1 MANKEAKIDYK
12 HWVGAVPKVDSW
24 YKNFNFVLVE
34 SMKDLENIFKDKK
47 DYYMAFDTETTGLNF
62 EEIDLVGYSFCLDG
76 KTAYYVPVYHF
87 QYEGNLGEESVKFI
101 YERMCE
107 AKKVFMYNMRY
118 DARIMEYYGYKE
130 NKEDL
135 DKRRWMYAKFDMSKV
150 DYYDVS
156 VPVWLADTNQ
166 KYPSLKWSSL
176 HFLGIE
182 QLHFDEVIENA
193 GSFFY
198 LNPSENQDTVFYAAA
213 DALCTFL
220 LATATVK
227 YFSEG
232 KYSAKFD
239 NMMLYPLLHYEN
251 EKIWLDGEVLK
262 NLYRVAT
269 ERVDKMERDV
279 YAMIGGQINLNSPVQ
294 VAQAFER
301 LGIDTG
307 ERTSKGTMSV
317 GIKILADLPKEYV
330 EKFPALKSYINYK
343 KTAKLLS
350 SYIKPLMKEYES
362 RGYCRFAYKTTEV
375 PCLTE
380 DNYVYIKGKGLISI
394 KDVEVNDLIWTQYG
408 YKKVLWN
415 NKKWSDEIYRL
426 TLKNGTQLIGTGH
439 HPVLLNTSNN
449 LSDLSLCWSGISST
463 NVGDTVVCNS
473 HSIENED
480 TLISLPNYVCEG
492 RKEVT
497 IPKVMGKKFARL
509 VGFLDGD
516 GCLLSDRVKL
526 AFNTRE
532 TEIIEYY
539 ISLMSEVFN
548 IESGKLYHS
557 SNSNSSDCCFF
568 STDIVRFLKSIN
580 VRQKLSDTVSEYIK
594 NSSYDIWVE
603 YLCGLFDS
611 DGCLLKSRDLFVPSV
626 KGIKSGMIKDV
637 HQMLLFLGINSSLH
651 TRPSS
656 EGNKTQ
662 YEIRVT
668 GDRGR
673 GYFRDIIG
681 KNLVHN
687 MRRDRAINNKV
698 SAFYDIHVN
707 SVASVE
713 KCLNV
718 GDYVYDIEVE
728 DVHEYIANGIVT
740 HNTGRLACGKDGKN
754 SFFSPINAQCVVGSS
769 ELFTDRGVKTI
780 KDISVGDNVWDGES
794 FRKVLNTYNNGIQD
808 VYKVTLSDGK
818 TLVCTDK
825 HQLYSSVV
833 FSAFRELKDLNV
845 GDSVAININSVDIG
859 FSNNNLN
866 TRNSLNFDNV
876 VGWVKIKSIEY
887 VGKEEVYD
895 IHVDVTHRYCVNGFI
910 THNSLPKPHVKME
923 DVFDLGDRNLFSKK
937 DNIIMGYKFVYSSYD
952 EEGKHIIPEDPTYIG
967 WVEGMDDDL
976 NLRMAISPKML
987 EDSSDDE
994 FLYSSFDYSAE
1005 ELRIAANLSREPN
1018 WVDAFVHGDDIHKR
1032 CYSLD
1037 TEFLTRDGW
1046 KTYEHIGIDTEIA
1059 QYNEDTKELEFVKAG
1074 HAYFNETDTMYH
1086 FVGNNT
1092 DLLVTPNH
1100 RMYDKGRDN
1109 WYVKRAD
1116 ELYKKRYYHTICS
1129 PISDKVLRDSDTV
1142 IDSGNIDIKSTYH
1155 KDGFSISV
1163 DDFVELLGYVITD
1176 GGTCLRACGT
1186 KTVYFS
1192 QSEVKSDVLAR
1203 MQDLNRRI
1211 GGLFKEE
1218 VDYCKGKETTICGR
1232 TSILNGNFHR
1242 FSLTSSTLFDT
1253 VIEYIGGNLKKDRV
1267 LSSKMLQF
1275 SDRLLIKFL
1284 DAMYDGDGLHDNRGG
1299 RENSRSLLVQ
1309 SKKLVEQLQL
1319 ILINIGYSTYVKDVS
1334 SRYSAN
1340 MYRLYYVRGK
1350 RVVRGSNKYT
1360 NVIKYDRPVKS
1371 VCFAVPS
1378 TLLFVRRNGKTSVCG
1393 NTAVAIWGEEHYNRD
1408 YRKMAKYANFSIL
1421 YGASSHSLYADSRYG
1436 FKSLQEAEDFY
1447 DKYKKALPTLFQ
1459 WQDRIIASAK
1469 RKGML
1474 QTFFG
1479 RPRRLRSYYENRQI
1493 GFANRSA
1500 GNTSVQGVAGDIL
1513 KMVMIKLWKVVFNN
1527 EEFKNDVSWRVAIHD
1542 EIGYTIR
1549 ATKLMRALKVIKETQ
1564 SVKLPEWPVEII
1576 TDPSV
1581 GWSMG
1586 RVYDFHM
1593 VEDDSELG
1601 YHFEPDLA

>member
-1 MANKEAKIDYK
+1 MANEKAKGDYK
-12 HWVGAVPKVDSW
+12 HWVGAVPKIENW

-34 SMKDLENIFKDKK
+34 SMEDLESIFKDKK
-47 DYYMAFDTETTGLNF
+47 DYYMAFDTETTGLDF

-130 NKEDL
+130 NKADL
-135 DKRRWMYAKFDMSKV
+135 DKRRWMYAKFDMSNV

-198 LNPSENQDTVFYAAA
+198 LNPSENEDTVFYAAA

-227 YFSEG
+227 YFTEA
-232 KYSAKFD
+232 KHSAKFD
-239 NMMLYPLLHYEN
+239 NLMLYPLLHYEN
-251 EKIWLDGEVLK
+251 EKIWLDGDVLK
-262 NLYRVAT
+262 NLYITAT
-269 ERVDKMERDV
+269 DRVDKMERDV

-343 KTAKLLS
+343 KTAKLIS
-350 SYIKPLMKEYES
+350 SYIKPLLKEYER

-375 PCLTE
+375 P
-380 DNYVYIKGKGLISI
+380 
-394 KDVEVNDLIWTQYG
+394 
-408 YKKVLWN
+408 
-415 NKKWSDEIYRL
+415 
-426 TLKNGTQLIGTGH
+426 
-439 HPVLLNTSNN
+439 
-449 LSDLSLCWSGISST
+449 
-463 NVGDTVVCNS
+463 
-473 HSIENED
+473 
-480 TLISLPNYVCEG
+480 
-492 RKEVT
+492 
-497 IPKVMGKKFARL
+497 
-509 VGFLDGD
+509 
-516 GCLLSDRVKL
+516 
-526 AFNTRE
+526 
-532 TEIIEYY
+532 
-539 ISLMSEVFN
+539 
-548 IESGKLYHS
+548 
-557 SNSNSSDCCFF
+557 
-568 STDIVRFLKSIN
+568 
-580 VRQKLSDTVSEYIK
+580 
-594 NSSYDIWVE
+594 
-603 YLCGLFDS
+603 
-611 DGCLLKSRDLFVPSV
+611 
-626 KGIKSGMIKDV
+626 
-637 HQMLLFLGINSSLH
+637 
-651 TRPSS
+651 
-656 EGNKTQ
+656 
-662 YEIRVT
+662 
-668 GDRGR
+668 
-673 GYFRDIIG
+673 
-681 KNLVHN
+681 
-687 MRRDRAINNKV
+687 
-698 SAFYDIHVN
+698 
-707 SVASVE
+707 
-713 KCLNV
+713 
-718 GDYVYDIEVE
+718 
-728 DVHEYIANGIVT
+728 
-740 HNTGRLACGKDGKN
+740 TGRLACGKDGKN
-754 SFFSPINAQCVVGSS
+754 SFFSGINAQ
-769 ELFTDRGVKTI
+769 
-780 KDISVGDNVWDGES
+780 
-794 FRKVLNTYNNGIQD
+794 
-808 VYKVTLSDGK
+808 
-818 TLVCTDK
+818 
-825 HQLYSSVV
+825 
-833 FSAFRELKDLNV
+833 
-845 GDSVAININSVDIG
+845 
-859 FSNNNLN
+859 
-866 TRNSLNFDNV
+866 
-876 VGWVKIKSIEY
+876 
-887 VGKEEVYD
+887 
-895 IHVDVTHRYCVNGFI
+895 
-910 THNSLPKPHVKME
+910 SLPKPHVKME

-952 EEGKHIIPEDPTYIG
+952 EGGKHIVPDDPTYIG

-976 NLRMAISPKML
+976 NIRMAISPKML
-987 EDSSDDE
+987 EDSGDDE
-994 FLYSSFDYSAE
+994 FLYTSFDYAAE

-1109 WYVKRAD
+1109 WYIKRAD
-1116 ELYKKRYYHTICS
+1116 ELYKKHSYRTICS
-1129 PISDKVLRDSDTV
+1129 PVSTKVFRNSEDIVYSGV
-1142 IDSGNIDIKSTYH
+1142 IHIGSTYH
-1155 KDGFSISV
+1155 KEGYDIPV

-1176 GGTCLRACGT
+1176 GGTCLRSNGS

-1192 QSEVKSDVLAR
+1192 QSEAKSDVLSKMQKLNAR
-1203 MQDLNRRI
+1203 LGN
-1211 GGLFKEE
+1211 LFDEK
-1218 VDYCKGKETTICGR
+1218 VTICKGKEINICGK
-1232 TSILNGNFHR
+1232 TSTLNGDFHV
-1242 FSLTSSTLFDT
+1242 FSVTSSSLFDT
-1253 VIEYIGGNLKKDRV
+1253 IVNYIGGNLKKDRV
-1267 LSSKMLQF
+1267 LSDKMLHF
-1275 SDRLLIKFL
+1275 SDRLLEKFFL
-1284 DAMYDGDGLHDNRGG
+1284 AMYDGDGLHDNRKG
-1299 RENSRSLLVQ
+1299 RENSKTILVQ

-1319 ILINIGYSTYVKDVS
+1319 ILINLGYSTNIKDVS
-1334 SRYSAN
+1334 HRYNVS
-1340 MYRLYYVRGK
+1340 LYKLNCVSGK
-1350 RVVRGSNKYT
+1350 RDVRGSNKNT
-1360 NVIKYDRPVKS
+1360 KIIKYDEPVKS

-1447 DKYKKALPTLFQ
+1447 NKYKKALPTLFQ
-1459 WQDRIIASAK
+1459 WQDRLIYSAR

-1479 RPRRLRSYYENRQI
+1479 RPRRLRSYYENKQI

-1513 KMVMIKLWKVVFNN
+1513 KMVMIKLWRALFNN
-1527 EEFKNDVSWRVAIHD
+1527 EEFKNDVAWRVAIHD

-1549 ATKLMRALKVIKETQ
+1549 ATKLMRILKIIKETQ

>member
-34 SMKDLENIFKDKK
+34 SMEDLENIFKDKK

-130 NKEDL
+130 NKADL
-135 DKRRWMYAKFDMSKV
+135 DKRRWMYVKFDMSKV

-239 NMMLYPLLHYEN
+239 NTMLYPLLHYEN
-251 EKIWLDGEVLK
+251 EKIWLDGDVLK

-350 SYIKPLMKEYES
+350 SYIKPLMKEYEN

-375 PCLTE
+375 P
-380 DNYVYIKGKGLISI
+380 
-394 KDVEVNDLIWTQYG
+394 
-408 YKKVLWN
+408 
-415 NKKWSDEIYRL
+415 
-426 TLKNGTQLIGTGH
+426 
-439 HPVLLNTSNN
+439 
-449 LSDLSLCWSGISST
+449 
-463 NVGDTVVCNS
+463 
-473 HSIENED
+473 
-480 TLISLPNYVCEG
+480 
-492 RKEVT
+492 
-497 IPKVMGKKFARL
+497 
-509 VGFLDGD
+509 
-516 GCLLSDRVKL
+516 
-526 AFNTRE
+526 
-532 TEIIEYY
+532 
-539 ISLMSEVFN
+539 
-548 IESGKLYHS
+548 
-557 SNSNSSDCCFF
+557 
-568 STDIVRFLKSIN
+568 
-580 VRQKLSDTVSEYIK
+580 
-594 NSSYDIWVE
+594 
-603 YLCGLFDS
+603 
-611 DGCLLKSRDLFVPSV
+611 
-626 KGIKSGMIKDV
+626 
-637 HQMLLFLGINSSLH
+637 
-651 TRPSS
+651 
-656 EGNKTQ
+656 
-662 YEIRVT
+662 
-668 GDRGR
+668 
-673 GYFRDIIG
+673 
-681 KNLVHN
+681 
-687 MRRDRAINNKV
+687 
-698 SAFYDIHVN
+698 
-707 SVASVE
+707 
-713 KCLNV
+713 
-718 GDYVYDIEVE
+718 
-728 DVHEYIANGIVT
+728 
-740 HNTGRLACGKDGKN
+740 TGRLACGKDGKN
-754 SFFSPINAQCVVGSS
+754 SFFSPINAQ
-769 ELFTDRGVKTI
+769 
-780 KDISVGDNVWDGES
+780 
-794 FRKVLNTYNNGIQD
+794 
-808 VYKVTLSDGK
+808 
-818 TLVCTDK
+818 
-825 HQLYSSVV
+825 
-833 FSAFRELKDLNV
+833 
-845 GDSVAININSVDIG
+845 
-859 FSNNNLN
+859 
-866 TRNSLNFDNV
+866 
-876 VGWVKIKSIEY
+876 
-887 VGKEEVYD
+887 
-895 IHVDVTHRYCVNGFI
+895 
-910 THNSLPKPHVKME
+910 SLPKPHVKME

-987 EDSSDDE
+987 EDSGDDE

-1018 WVDAFVHGDDIHKR
+1018 WVEAFVNGDDIHFR
-1032 CYSLD
+1032 
-1037 TEFLTRDGW
+1037 T
-1046 KTYEHIGIDTEIA
+1046 
-1059 QYNEDTKELEFVKAG
+1059 
-1074 HAYFNETDTMYH
+1074 
-1086 FVGNNT
+1086 
-1092 DLLVTPNH
+1092 
-1100 RMYDKGRDN
+1100 
-1109 WYVKRAD
+1109 
-1116 ELYKKRYYHTICS
+1116 
-1129 PISDKVLRDSDTV
+1129 
-1142 IDSGNIDIKSTYH
+1142 
-1155 KDGFSISV
+1155 
-1163 DDFVELLGYVITD
+1163 
-1176 GGTCLRACGT
+1176 AC
-1186 KTVYFS
+1186 
-1192 QSEVKSDVLAR
+1192 
-1203 MQDLNRRI
+1203 
-1211 GGLFKEE
+1211 
-1218 VDYCKGKETTICGR
+1218 
-1232 TSILNGNFHR
+1232 
-1242 FSLTSSTLFDT
+1242 
-1253 VIEYIGGNLKKDRV
+1253 
-1267 LSSKMLQF
+1267 
-1275 SDRLLIKFL
+1275 
-1284 DAMYDGDGLHDNRGG
+1284 
-1299 RENSRSLLVQ
+1299 
-1309 SKKLVEQLQL
+1309 
-1319 ILINIGYSTYVKDVS
+1319 
-1334 SRYSAN
+1334 
-1340 MYRLYYVRGK
+1340 
-1350 RVVRGSNKYT
+1350 
-1360 NVIKYDRPVKS
+1360 
-1371 VCFAVPS
+1371 
-1378 TLLFVRRNGKTSVCG
+1378 
-1393 NTAVAIWGEEHYNRD
+1393 AIWGEENYNRD

-1447 DKYKKALPTLFQ
+1447 NKYKKALPTLFQ

>member
-1 MANKEAKIDYK
+1 MANEKAKSDYK
-12 HWVGAVPKVDSW
+12 HWVGAVPKIENW

-34 SMKDLENIFKDKK
+34 SMEDLESIFKDKK
-47 DYYMAFDTETTGLNF
+47 DYYMAFDTETTGLDF

-87 QYEGNLGEESVKFI
+87 QYGGNLGEESVKFI

-130 NKEDL
+130 NKADL

-227 YFSEG
+227 YFTEA
-232 KYSAKFD
+232 KHSAKFD
-239 NMMLYPLLHYEN
+239 NLMLYPLLHYEN
-251 EKIWLDGEVLK
+251 ERIWLDGYVLK
-262 NLYRVAT
+262 NLYIIAT
-269 ERVDKMERDV
+269 DRVDKMERDV

-343 KTAKLLS
+343 KTAKLIS
-350 SYIKPLMKEYES
+350 SYIKPLLKEYER

-375 PCLTE
+375 P
-380 DNYVYIKGKGLISI
+380 
-394 KDVEVNDLIWTQYG
+394 
-408 YKKVLWN
+408 
-415 NKKWSDEIYRL
+415 
-426 TLKNGTQLIGTGH
+426 
-439 HPVLLNTSNN
+439 
-449 LSDLSLCWSGISST
+449 
-463 NVGDTVVCNS
+463 
-473 HSIENED
+473 
-480 TLISLPNYVCEG
+480 
-492 RKEVT
+492 
-497 IPKVMGKKFARL
+497 
-509 VGFLDGD
+509 
-516 GCLLSDRVKL
+516 
-526 AFNTRE
+526 
-532 TEIIEYY
+532 
-539 ISLMSEVFN
+539 
-548 IESGKLYHS
+548 
-557 SNSNSSDCCFF
+557 
-568 STDIVRFLKSIN
+568 
-580 VRQKLSDTVSEYIK
+580 
-594 NSSYDIWVE
+594 
-603 YLCGLFDS
+603 
-611 DGCLLKSRDLFVPSV
+611 
-626 KGIKSGMIKDV
+626 
-637 HQMLLFLGINSSLH
+637 
-651 TRPSS
+651 
-656 EGNKTQ
+656 
-662 YEIRVT
+662 
-668 GDRGR
+668 
-673 GYFRDIIG
+673 
-681 KNLVHN
+681 
-687 MRRDRAINNKV
+687 
-698 SAFYDIHVN
+698 
-707 SVASVE
+707 
-713 KCLNV
+713 
-718 GDYVYDIEVE
+718 
-728 DVHEYIANGIVT
+728 
-740 HNTGRLACGKDGKN
+740 TGRLACGKDGKN
-754 SFFSPINAQCVVGSS
+754 SFFSPINAQ
-769 ELFTDRGVKTI
+769 
-780 KDISVGDNVWDGES
+780 
-794 FRKVLNTYNNGIQD
+794 
-808 VYKVTLSDGK
+808 
-818 TLVCTDK
+818 
-825 HQLYSSVV
+825 
-833 FSAFRELKDLNV
+833 
-845 GDSVAININSVDIG
+845 
-859 FSNNNLN
+859 
-866 TRNSLNFDNV
+866 
-876 VGWVKIKSIEY
+876 
-887 VGKEEVYD
+887 
-895 IHVDVTHRYCVNGFI
+895 
-910 THNSLPKPHVKME
+910 SLPKPHVKME

-952 EEGKHIIPEDPTYIG
+952 EDGKHIIPDDPTYIG

-976 NLRMAISPKML
+976 NIRMAISPKML
-987 EDSSDDE
+987 EDSGDDE
-994 FLYSSFDYSAE
+994 FLYTSFDYAAE

-1129 PISDKVLRDSDTV
+1129 PISNKVLRDSDIV
-1142 IDSGNIDIKSTYH
+1142 IDRGNIDIKSTYH

-1176 GGTCLRACGT
+1176 GGTCLRSCGT

-1192 QSEVKSDVLAR
+1192 QSEVKADVLAR
-1203 MQDLNRRI
+1203 MQDLNRRL

-1218 VDYCKGKETTICGR
+1218 IDYCKGKETTICGR
-1232 TSILNGNFHR
+1232 VSILNGNFHR
-1242 FSLTSSTLFDT
+1242 FSLTSSALFD
-1253 VIEYIGGNLKKDRV
+1253 VVVEYIGGNLNKDRV
-1267 LSSKMLQF
+1267 LSNKMLQF

-1299 RENSRSLLVQ
+1299 RENSRTLLVQ

-1319 ILINIGYSTYVKDVS
+1319 ILINIGYSTNIRDVSDRYSTNLYKLNYVKD
-1334 SRYSAN
+1334 
-1340 MYRLYYVRGK
+1340 K
-1350 RVVRGSNKYT
+1350 RVVRGSNRKT
-1360 NVIKYDRPVKS
+1360 EIIKYDEPVKS

-1447 DKYKKALPTLFQ
+1447 NKYKKALPTLFQ
-1459 WQDRIIASAK
+1459 WQDRLIYSAR

-1479 RPRRLRSYYENRQI
+1479 RPRRLRSYYENKQI

-1513 KMVMIKLWKVVFNN
+1513 KMVMIKLWRALFNN
-1527 EEFKNDVSWRVAIHD
+1527 EEFKNDVAWRVAIHD

-1549 ATKLMRALKVIKETQ
+1549 ATKLMRILKIIKETQ
-1564 SVKLPEWPVEII
+1564 SVKLPEWSVEII

>member
-1 MANKEAKIDYK
+1 MANKEAKMDYK

-34 SMKDLENIFKDKK
+34 SMEDLENIFKDKK
-47 DYYMAFDTETTGLNF
+47 DYYLAFDTETTGLNF

-130 NKEDL
+130 NKADL
-135 DKRRWMYAKFDMSKV
+135 DKRRWMYVKFDMSKV

-239 NMMLYPLLHYEN
+239 NLMLYPLLHYEN
-251 EKIWLDGEVLK
+251 EKIWLDGDVLK

-394 KDVEVNDLIWTQYG
+394 KDVEVDDLIWTQYG

-449 LSDLSLCWSGISST
+449 LSDLSLFWSGISST
-463 NVGDTVVCNS
+463 TVGDTVVCNS

-480 TLISLPNYVCEG
+480 TLISIPNYVCEG

-497 IPKVMGKKFARL
+497 IPKVMDKKLARL
-509 VGFLDGD
+509 IGFLDGD

-526 AFNTRE
+526 AFNTKE

-568 STDIVRFLKSIN
+568 STDIVRFLKFIN

-611 DGCLLKSRDLFVPSV
+611 DGCLLKSKDLFVPSV

-656 EGNKTQ
+656 EGNKKQ

-728 DVHEYIANGIVT
+728 EVHEYIANGIVT

-794 FRKVLNTYNNGIQD
+794 FRKVINTYNNGIQD
-808 VYKVTLSDGK
+808 VYKVTLCDGK
-818 TLVCTDK
+818 TLICTDK

-866 TRNSLNFDNV
+866 TRNSLDFDNV

-987 EDSSDDE
+987 EDSGDDE
-994 FLYSSFDYSAE
+994 FLYSSFDYAAE

-1018 WVDAFVHGDDIHKR
+1018 WVKAFTSGNDIHK
-1032 CYSLD
+1032 
-1037 TEFLTRDGW
+1037 
-1046 KTYEHIGIDTEIA
+1046 
-1059 QYNEDTKELEFVKAG
+1059 
-1074 HAYFNETDTMYH
+1074 
-1086 FVGNNT
+1086 
-1092 DLLVTPNH
+1092 
-1100 RMYDKGRDN
+1100 
-1109 WYVKRAD
+1109 
-1116 ELYKKRYYHTICS
+1116 
-1129 PISDKVLRDSDTV
+1129 
-1142 IDSGNIDIKSTYH
+1142 ST
-1155 KDGFSISV
+1155 
-1163 DDFVELLGYVITD
+1163 
-1176 GGTCLRACGT
+1176 AC
-1186 KTVYFS
+1186 
-1192 QSEVKSDVLAR
+1192 
-1203 MQDLNRRI
+1203 
-1211 GGLFKEE
+1211 
-1218 VDYCKGKETTICGR
+1218 
-1232 TSILNGNFHR
+1232 
-1242 FSLTSSTLFDT
+1242 
-1253 VIEYIGGNLKKDRV
+1253 
-1267 LSSKMLQF
+1267 
-1275 SDRLLIKFL
+1275 
-1284 DAMYDGDGLHDNRGG
+1284 
-1299 RENSRSLLVQ
+1299 
-1309 SKKLVEQLQL
+1309 
-1319 ILINIGYSTYVKDVS
+1319 
-1334 SRYSAN
+1334 
-1340 MYRLYYVRGK
+1340 
-1350 RVVRGSNKYT
+1350 
-1360 NVIKYDRPVKS
+1360 
-1371 VCFAVPS
+1371 
-1378 TLLFVRRNGKTSVCG
+1378 
-1393 NTAVAIWGEEHYNRD
+1393 AIWGEEHYNRD

-1549 ATKLMRALKVIKETQ
+1549 ATKLMKALKVIKETQ

-1601 YHFEPDLA
+1601 CHFEPDLA

>member
-1 MANKEAKIDYK
+1 MR
-12 HWVGAVPKVDSW
+12 GCQ
-24 YKNFNFVLVE
+24 
-34 SMKDLENIFKDKK
+34 
-47 DYYMAFDTETTGLNF
+47 TETTGLNF

-130 NKEDL
+130 NKDDL
-135 DKRRWMYAKFDMSKV
+135 DKRRWMYVKFDMSKV

-239 NMMLYPLLHYEN
+239 NMMLYPLMHYEN
-251 EKIWLDGEVLK
+251 EKIWLDGDVLK
-262 NLYRVAT
+262 NLYITAT

-317 GIKILADLPKEYV
+317 GIKILADLPKEYI

-375 PCLTE
+375 P
-380 DNYVYIKGKGLISI
+380 
-394 KDVEVNDLIWTQYG
+394 
-408 YKKVLWN
+408 
-415 NKKWSDEIYRL
+415 
-426 TLKNGTQLIGTGH
+426 
-439 HPVLLNTSNN
+439 
-449 LSDLSLCWSGISST
+449 
-463 NVGDTVVCNS
+463 
-473 HSIENED
+473 
-480 TLISLPNYVCEG
+480 
-492 RKEVT
+492 
-497 IPKVMGKKFARL
+497 
-509 VGFLDGD
+509 
-516 GCLLSDRVKL
+516 
-526 AFNTRE
+526 
-532 TEIIEYY
+532 
-539 ISLMSEVFN
+539 
-548 IESGKLYHS
+548 
-557 SNSNSSDCCFF
+557 
-568 STDIVRFLKSIN
+568 
-580 VRQKLSDTVSEYIK
+580 
-594 NSSYDIWVE
+594 
-603 YLCGLFDS
+603 
-611 DGCLLKSRDLFVPSV
+611 
-626 KGIKSGMIKDV
+626 
-637 HQMLLFLGINSSLH
+637 
-651 TRPSS
+651 
-656 EGNKTQ
+656 
-662 YEIRVT
+662 
-668 GDRGR
+668 
-673 GYFRDIIG
+673 
-681 KNLVHN
+681 
-687 MRRDRAINNKV
+687 
-698 SAFYDIHVN
+698 
-707 SVASVE
+707 
-713 KCLNV
+713 
-718 GDYVYDIEVE
+718 
-728 DVHEYIANGIVT
+728 
-740 HNTGRLACGKDGKN
+740 TGRLACGKDGKN

-780 KDISVGDNVWDGES
+780 KDILVGDNVWDGES

-808 VYKVTLSDGK
+808 VYKVTLCDGK
-818 TLVCTDK
+818 TLICTDK

-866 TRNSLNFDNV
+866 TRNSLDFDNV

-887 VGKEEVYD
+887 IGKEEVYD

-952 EEGKHIIPEDPTYIG
+952 EEGKHIVPEDSTYIG

-987 EDSSDDE
+987 EGSGDDE
-994 FLYSSFDYSAE
+994 FLYCSFDYAAE

-1116 ELYKKRYYHTICS
+1116 DLYKKRYYHTICS
-1129 PISDKVLRDSDTV
+1129 PISTKVLRDSDTI
-1142 IDSGNIDIKSTYH
+1142 IDSGSVDIKSTYH
-1155 KDGFSISV
+1155 KDGFSIPV

-1176 GGTCLRACGT
+1176 GGTCLRSCGT

-1192 QSEVKSDVLAR
+1192 QSEVKVDVLAR

-1218 VDYCKGKETTICGR
+1218 IDYCKGKETTICGR

-1242 FSLTSSTLFDT
+1242 FSLTSSALFDT
-1253 VIEYIGGNLKKDRV
+1253 VIEYIGGNLKRDRV

-1275 SDRLLIKFL
+1275 SDRLLLKFL
-1284 DAMYDGDGLHDNRGG
+1284 DAMYDGDGLHDNREG
-1299 RENSRSLLVQ
+1299 RENSRTLLVQ

-1319 ILINIGYSTYVKDVS
+1319 ILINMGYSTNIRDVSDRYSTNLYKLNYVKD
-1334 SRYSAN
+1334 
-1340 MYRLYYVRGK
+1340 M

-1360 NVIKYDRPVKS
+1360 EIVKYDKPVKS

-1378 TLLFVRRNGKTSVCG
+1378 TLLFVRRDGKTSVCG

-1447 DKYKKALPTLFQ
+1447 NKYKKALPTLFQ

-1513 KMVMIKLWKVVFNN
+1513 KMVMIKLWKAVFNN

>member
-1 MANKEAKIDYK
+1 MANEKAKSDYK
-12 HWVGAVPKVDSW
+12 HWVGAVPKIENW

-34 SMKDLENIFKDKK
+34 SMEDLESIFKDKK
-47 DYYMAFDTETTGLNF
+47 DYYMAFDTETTGLDF

-130 NKEDL
+130 NKAGL
-135 DKRRWMYAKFDMSKV
+135 DKRRWMYAKFDMSSV

-198 LNPSENQDTVFYAAA
+198 LNPSENEDTVFYAAA

-227 YFSEG
+227 YFTEA
-232 KYSAKFD
+232 KHSAKFD
-239 NMMLYPLLHYEN
+239 NLMLYPLLHYEN
-251 EKIWLDGEVLK
+251 ERIWLDGDVLK
-262 NLYRVAT
+262 NLYIIAT
-269 ERVDKMERDV
+269 DRVDRMERDV

-343 KTAKLLS
+343 KTAKLIS
-350 SYIKPLMKEYES
+350 SYIKPLLKEYER

-375 PCLTE
+375 P
-380 DNYVYIKGKGLISI
+380 
-394 KDVEVNDLIWTQYG
+394 
-408 YKKVLWN
+408 
-415 NKKWSDEIYRL
+415 
-426 TLKNGTQLIGTGH
+426 
-439 HPVLLNTSNN
+439 
-449 LSDLSLCWSGISST
+449 
-463 NVGDTVVCNS
+463 
-473 HSIENED
+473 
-480 TLISLPNYVCEG
+480 
-492 RKEVT
+492 
-497 IPKVMGKKFARL
+497 
-509 VGFLDGD
+509 
-516 GCLLSDRVKL
+516 
-526 AFNTRE
+526 
-532 TEIIEYY
+532 
-539 ISLMSEVFN
+539 
-548 IESGKLYHS
+548 
-557 SNSNSSDCCFF
+557 
-568 STDIVRFLKSIN
+568 
-580 VRQKLSDTVSEYIK
+580 
-594 NSSYDIWVE
+594 
-603 YLCGLFDS
+603 
-611 DGCLLKSRDLFVPSV
+611 
-626 KGIKSGMIKDV
+626 
-637 HQMLLFLGINSSLH
+637 
-651 TRPSS
+651 
-656 EGNKTQ
+656 
-662 YEIRVT
+662 
-668 GDRGR
+668 
-673 GYFRDIIG
+673 
-681 KNLVHN
+681 
-687 MRRDRAINNKV
+687 
-698 SAFYDIHVN
+698 
-707 SVASVE
+707 
-713 KCLNV
+713 
-718 GDYVYDIEVE
+718 
-728 DVHEYIANGIVT
+728 
-740 HNTGRLACGKDGKN
+740 TGRLACGKDGKN
-754 SFFSPINAQCVVGSS
+754 SFFSPINAQ
-769 ELFTDRGVKTI
+769 
-780 KDISVGDNVWDGES
+780 
-794 FRKVLNTYNNGIQD
+794 
-808 VYKVTLSDGK
+808 
-818 TLVCTDK
+818 
-825 HQLYSSVV
+825 
-833 FSAFRELKDLNV
+833 
-845 GDSVAININSVDIG
+845 
-859 FSNNNLN
+859 
-866 TRNSLNFDNV
+866 
-876 VGWVKIKSIEY
+876 
-887 VGKEEVYD
+887 
-895 IHVDVTHRYCVNGFI
+895 
-910 THNSLPKPHVKME
+910 SLPKPHVKME

-952 EEGKHIIPEDPTYIG
+952 EEGKHIIPDDPTYIG

-976 NLRMAISPKML
+976 NIRMAISPKML
-987 EDSSDDE
+987 VDSGDDE
-994 FLYSSFDYSAE
+994 FLYCSFDYAAE

-1100 RMYDKGRDN
+1100 RMYDRGRDN
-1109 WYVKRAD
+1109 WYIKRAD
-1116 ELYKKRYYHTICS
+1116 ELYKKHSYRTICS
-1129 PISDKVLRDSDTV
+1129 PVSTKVFRISDDIV
-1142 IDSGNIDIKSTYH
+1142 DSGVIHIGSTYH
-1155 KDGFSISV
+1155 KEGYDISV

-1176 GGTCLRACGT
+1176 GGTCLRSNGS

-1192 QSEVKSDVLAR
+1192 QSEVKSDVLSKMQKLNAR
-1203 MQDLNRRI
+1203 LGN
-1211 GGLFKEE
+1211 LFDEK
-1218 VDYCKGKETTICGR
+1218 VTICKGKEINICGK
-1232 TSILNGNFHR
+1232 TSTLNGDFHV
-1242 FSLTSSTLFDT
+1242 FSVTSSSLFDT
-1253 VIEYIGGNLKKDRV
+1253 IVSYIGGNLKKDRV
-1267 LSSKMLQF
+1267 LSDKMLHF
-1275 SDRLLIKFL
+1275 SDRLLEKFFL
-1284 DAMYDGDGLHDNRGG
+1284 AMYDGDGLHDNREG
-1299 RENSRSLLVQ
+1299 RENSKTILVQ

-1319 ILINIGYSTYVKDVS
+1319 ILINLGYSTNIKDVS
-1334 SRYSAN
+1334 HRYNVS
-1340 MYRLYYVRGK
+1340 LYKLNCVSGK
-1350 RVVRGSNKYT
+1350 RDVRGSNKNT
-1360 NVIKYDRPVKS
+1360 KIIKYDEPVKS

-1447 DKYKKALPTLFQ
+1447 NKYKKALPTLFQ
-1459 WQDRIIASAK
+1459 WQDRLIYSAR

-1479 RPRRLRSYYENRQI
+1479 RPRRLRSYYENKQI

-1513 KMVMIKLWKVVFNN
+1513 KMVMIKLWRALFNN
-1527 EEFKNDVSWRVAIHD
+1527 EEFKNDVAWRVAIHD

-1549 ATKLMRALKVIKETQ
+1549 ATKLMRILKIIKETQ

>member
-1 MANKEAKIDYK
+1 MANEKAKSDYK
-12 HWVGAVPKVDSW
+12 HWVGAVPKIENW

-34 SMKDLENIFKDKK
+34 SMEDLESIFKDKK
-47 DYYMAFDTETTGLNF
+47 DYYMAFDTETTGLDF

-130 NKEDL
+130 NKADL
-135 DKRRWMYAKFDMSKV
+135 DKRRWMYAKFDMSKA

-198 LNPSENQDTVFYAAA
+198 LNPSENEDTVFYAAA

-227 YFSEG
+227 YFTEA
-232 KYSAKFD
+232 KHSAKFD
-239 NMMLYPLLHYEN
+239 NLMLYPLLHYEN
-251 EKIWLDGEVLK
+251 ERIWLDGDVLK
-262 NLYRVAT
+262 NLYIIAT
-269 ERVDKMERDV
+269 DRVDKMERDV

-350 SYIKPLMKEYES
+350 SYIKPLMKEYER

-375 PCLTE
+375 P
-380 DNYVYIKGKGLISI
+380 
-394 KDVEVNDLIWTQYG
+394 
-408 YKKVLWN
+408 
-415 NKKWSDEIYRL
+415 
-426 TLKNGTQLIGTGH
+426 
-439 HPVLLNTSNN
+439 
-449 LSDLSLCWSGISST
+449 
-463 NVGDTVVCNS
+463 
-473 HSIENED
+473 
-480 TLISLPNYVCEG
+480 
-492 RKEVT
+492 
-497 IPKVMGKKFARL
+497 
-509 VGFLDGD
+509 
-516 GCLLSDRVKL
+516 
-526 AFNTRE
+526 
-532 TEIIEYY
+532 
-539 ISLMSEVFN
+539 
-548 IESGKLYHS
+548 
-557 SNSNSSDCCFF
+557 
-568 STDIVRFLKSIN
+568 
-580 VRQKLSDTVSEYIK
+580 
-594 NSSYDIWVE
+594 
-603 YLCGLFDS
+603 
-611 DGCLLKSRDLFVPSV
+611 
-626 KGIKSGMIKDV
+626 
-637 HQMLLFLGINSSLH
+637 
-651 TRPSS
+651 
-656 EGNKTQ
+656 
-662 YEIRVT
+662 
-668 GDRGR
+668 
-673 GYFRDIIG
+673 
-681 KNLVHN
+681 
-687 MRRDRAINNKV
+687 
-698 SAFYDIHVN
+698 
-707 SVASVE
+707 
-713 KCLNV
+713 
-718 GDYVYDIEVE
+718 
-728 DVHEYIANGIVT
+728 
-740 HNTGRLACGKDGKN
+740 TGRLACGKDGKN
-754 SFFSPINAQCVVGSS
+754 SFFSPVNAQ
-769 ELFTDRGVKTI
+769 
-780 KDISVGDNVWDGES
+780 
-794 FRKVLNTYNNGIQD
+794 
-808 VYKVTLSDGK
+808 
-818 TLVCTDK
+818 
-825 HQLYSSVV
+825 
-833 FSAFRELKDLNV
+833 
-845 GDSVAININSVDIG
+845 
-859 FSNNNLN
+859 
-866 TRNSLNFDNV
+866 
-876 VGWVKIKSIEY
+876 
-887 VGKEEVYD
+887 
-895 IHVDVTHRYCVNGFI
+895 
-910 THNSLPKPHVKME
+910 SLPKPHVKME

-952 EEGKHIIPEDPTYIG
+952 EDGKHIIPDDPTYIG

-976 NLRMAISPKML
+976 NIRMAISPKML
-987 EDSSDDE
+987 EDSGEDE
-994 FLYSSFDYSAE
+994 FLYTSFDYAAE

-1100 RMYDKGRDN
+1100 RMYDRGRDN
-1109 WYVKRAD
+1109 WYIKRAD
-1116 ELYKKRYYHTICS
+1116 ELYKKHSYRTICS
-1129 PISDKVLRDSDTV
+1129 PVSTKVFRISDDIV
-1142 IDSGNIDIKSTYH
+1142 DSGVIHMGSTYH
-1155 KDGFSISV
+1155 KDGYDISV

-1176 GGTCLRACGT
+1176 GGTCLRSNGS

-1192 QSEVKSDVLAR
+1192 QSEAKSEVLSKMQKLNAR
-1203 MQDLNRRI
+1203 LGN
-1211 GGLFKEE
+1211 LFDEK
-1218 VDYCKGKETTICGR
+1218 VTICKGKEINICGR
-1232 TSILNGNFHR
+1232 TSTLSGDFHV
-1242 FSLTSSTLFDT
+1242 FSVTSSALFDT
-1253 VIEYIGGNLKKDRV
+1253 IVSYIGGNLKKDRV
-1267 LSSKMLQF
+1267 LSDKMLHF
-1275 SDRLLIKFL
+1275 SDRLLEKFFL
-1284 DAMYDGDGLHDNRGG
+1284 AMYDGDGLHDNREG
-1299 RENSRSLLVQ
+1299 RENSKTILVQ

-1319 ILINIGYSTYVKDVS
+1319 ILINLGYSTNIKDVS
-1334 SRYSAN
+1334 HRYNVS
-1340 MYRLYYVRGK
+1340 LYKLNCVSGK
-1350 RVVRGSNKYT
+1350 RDVRGSNKNT
-1360 NVIKYDRPVKS
+1360 KIIKYDEPVKS

-1378 TLLFVRRNGKTSVCG
+1378 SLLFVRRNGKTSVCG

-1447 DKYKKALPTLFQ
+1447 NKYKKALPTLFQ
-1459 WQDRIIASAK
+1459 WQDRLIYSAR

-1479 RPRRLRSYYENRQI
+1479 RPRRLRSYYENKQI

-1513 KMVMIKLWKVVFNN
+1513 KMVMIKLWKALFNN
-1527 EEFKNDVSWRVAIHD
+1527 EEFKDDVAWRVAIHD
-1542 EIGYTIR
+1542 EIGYTVR
-1549 ATKLMRALKVIKETQ
+1549 ATKLMRILKIIKETQ

>member
-34 SMKDLENIFKDKK
+34 SMEDLENIFKDKK

-130 NKEDL
+130 NKADL
-135 DKRRWMYAKFDMSKV
+135 DKRRWMYVKFDMSKV

-463 NVGDTVVCNS
+463 TVGDTVVCNS

-480 TLISLPNYVCEG
+480 TLISIPNYVCEG

-497 IPKVMGKKFARL
+497 IPKVMDKKLARL

-516 GCLLSDRVKL
+516 GCLLSDRIKL
-526 AFNTRE
+526 AFNTKE

-557 SNSNSSDCCFF
+557 PNSNSSDCCFF

-611 DGCLLKSRDLFVPSV
+611 DGCLLKSKDLFVPSV

-698 SAFYDIHVN
+698 NAFYDIHVN

-728 DVHEYIANGIVT
+728 EVHEYIANGIVT

-754 SFFSPINAQCVVGSS
+754 SFFSPINAQ
-769 ELFTDRGVKTI
+769 
-780 KDISVGDNVWDGES
+780 
-794 FRKVLNTYNNGIQD
+794 
-808 VYKVTLSDGK
+808 
-818 TLVCTDK
+818 
-825 HQLYSSVV
+825 
-833 FSAFRELKDLNV
+833 
-845 GDSVAININSVDIG
+845 
-859 FSNNNLN
+859 
-866 TRNSLNFDNV
+866 
-876 VGWVKIKSIEY
+876 
-887 VGKEEVYD
+887 
-895 IHVDVTHRYCVNGFI
+895 
-910 THNSLPKPHVKME
+910 SLPKPHVKME

-952 EEGKHIIPEDPTYIG
+952 EEGKHIVPEDPTYIG

-987 EDSSDDE
+987 EDSGDDE

-1018 WVDAFVHGDDIHKR
+1018 WVEAFVNGDDIHFR
-1032 CYSLD
+1032 
-1037 TEFLTRDGW
+1037 
-1046 KTYEHIGIDTEIA
+1046 
-1059 QYNEDTKELEFVKAG
+1059 
-1074 HAYFNETDTMYH
+1074 
-1086 FVGNNT
+1086 
-1092 DLLVTPNH
+1092 
-1100 RMYDKGRDN
+1100 
-1109 WYVKRAD
+1109 
-1116 ELYKKRYYHTICS
+1116 
-1129 PISDKVLRDSDTV
+1129 
-1142 IDSGNIDIKSTYH
+1142 
-1155 KDGFSISV
+1155 
-1163 DDFVELLGYVITD
+1163 
-1176 GGTCLRACGT
+1176 
-1186 KTVYFS
+1186 
-1192 QSEVKSDVLAR
+1192 
-1203 MQDLNRRI
+1203 
-1211 GGLFKEE
+1211 
-1218 VDYCKGKETTICGR
+1218 
-1232 TSILNGNFHR
+1232 
-1242 FSLTSSTLFDT
+1242 
-1253 VIEYIGGNLKKDRV
+1253 
-1267 LSSKMLQF
+1267 
-1275 SDRLLIKFL
+1275 
-1284 DAMYDGDGLHDNRGG
+1284 
-1299 RENSRSLLVQ
+1299 
-1309 SKKLVEQLQL
+1309 
-1319 ILINIGYSTYVKDVS
+1319 
-1334 SRYSAN
+1334 
-1340 MYRLYYVRGK
+1340 
-1350 RVVRGSNKYT
+1350 
-1360 NVIKYDRPVKS
+1360 
-1371 VCFAVPS
+1371 
-1378 TLLFVRRNGKTSVCG
+1378 
-1393 NTAVAIWGEEHYNRD
+1393 TAVAIWGRENYNRD

>member
-1 MANKEAKIDYK
+1 MANEKAKSDYK
-12 HWVGAVPKVDSW
+12 HWVGAVPKIENW

-34 SMKDLENIFKDKK
+34 SMEDLESIFKDKK
-47 DYYMAFDTETTGLNF
+47 DYYMAFDTETTGLDF

-87 QYEGNLGEESVKFI
+87 QYGGNLGEESVKFI

-130 NKEDL
+130 NKADL

-227 YFSEG
+227 YFTEA
-232 KYSAKFD
+232 KHSAKFD
-239 NMMLYPLLHYEN
+239 NLMLYPLLHYEN
-251 EKIWLDGEVLK
+251 ERIWLDGDVLK
-262 NLYRVAT
+262 NLYIIAT
-269 ERVDKMERDV
+269 DRVDKMERDV

-317 GIKILADLPKEYV
+317 GIKILEDLPKEYV

-343 KTAKLLS
+343 KTAKLIS
-350 SYIKPLMKEYES
+350 SYIKPLLKEYER

-375 PCLTE
+375 P
-380 DNYVYIKGKGLISI
+380 
-394 KDVEVNDLIWTQYG
+394 
-408 YKKVLWN
+408 
-415 NKKWSDEIYRL
+415 
-426 TLKNGTQLIGTGH
+426 
-439 HPVLLNTSNN
+439 
-449 LSDLSLCWSGISST
+449 
-463 NVGDTVVCNS
+463 
-473 HSIENED
+473 
-480 TLISLPNYVCEG
+480 
-492 RKEVT
+492 
-497 IPKVMGKKFARL
+497 
-509 VGFLDGD
+509 
-516 GCLLSDRVKL
+516 
-526 AFNTRE
+526 
-532 TEIIEYY
+532 
-539 ISLMSEVFN
+539 
-548 IESGKLYHS
+548 
-557 SNSNSSDCCFF
+557 
-568 STDIVRFLKSIN
+568 
-580 VRQKLSDTVSEYIK
+580 
-594 NSSYDIWVE
+594 
-603 YLCGLFDS
+603 
-611 DGCLLKSRDLFVPSV
+611 
-626 KGIKSGMIKDV
+626 
-637 HQMLLFLGINSSLH
+637 
-651 TRPSS
+651 
-656 EGNKTQ
+656 
-662 YEIRVT
+662 
-668 GDRGR
+668 
-673 GYFRDIIG
+673 
-681 KNLVHN
+681 
-687 MRRDRAINNKV
+687 
-698 SAFYDIHVN
+698 
-707 SVASVE
+707 
-713 KCLNV
+713 
-718 GDYVYDIEVE
+718 
-728 DVHEYIANGIVT
+728 
-740 HNTGRLACGKDGKN
+740 TGRLACGKDGKN
-754 SFFSPINAQCVVGSS
+754 SFFSPINAQ
-769 ELFTDRGVKTI
+769 
-780 KDISVGDNVWDGES
+780 
-794 FRKVLNTYNNGIQD
+794 
-808 VYKVTLSDGK
+808 
-818 TLVCTDK
+818 
-825 HQLYSSVV
+825 
-833 FSAFRELKDLNV
+833 
-845 GDSVAININSVDIG
+845 
-859 FSNNNLN
+859 
-866 TRNSLNFDNV
+866 
-876 VGWVKIKSIEY
+876 
-887 VGKEEVYD
+887 
-895 IHVDVTHRYCVNGFI
+895 
-910 THNSLPKPHVKME
+910 SLPKPHVKME

-952 EEGKHIIPEDPTYIG
+952 EEGKHIVPDDSTYIG

-976 NLRMAISPKML
+976 NIRMAISPKML
-987 EDSSDDE
+987 EDSGDDE
-994 FLYSSFDYSAE
+994 FLYTSFDYAAE

-1018 WVDAFVHGDDIHKR
+1018 WVDAFVNGDDIHKR

-1129 PISDKVLRDSDTV
+1129 PISNKVLRDSDIV
-1142 IDSGNIDIKSTYH
+1142 IDRGNIDIKSTYH

-1176 GGTCLRACGT
+1176 GGTCLRSCGT

-1192 QSEVKSDVLAR
+1192 QSEVKADVLAR
-1203 MQDLNRRI
+1203 MQDLNRRL
-1211 GGLFKEE
+1211 GELFKEE
-1218 VDYCKGKETTICGR
+1218 IDYCKGKETTICGGV
-1232 TSILNGNFHR
+1232 SILNGNFHR
-1242 FSLTSSTLFDT
+1242 FSLTSSALFD
-1253 VIEYIGGNLKKDRV
+1253 VVVEYIGGNLKKDRV
-1267 LSSKMLQF
+1267 LSNKMLQF

-1284 DAMYDGDGLHDNRGG
+1284 DAMYDGDGLHDNREG
-1299 RENSRSLLVQ
+1299 RENSRTLLVQ

-1319 ILINIGYSTYVKDVS
+1319 ILINIGYSTNIRDVSDRYSTNLYKLNYVKD
-1334 SRYSAN
+1334 
-1340 MYRLYYVRGK
+1340 K
-1350 RVVRGSNKYT
+1350 RVVRGSNRKT
-1360 NVIKYDRPVKS
+1360 EIIKYDKPVKS

-1447 DKYKKALPTLFQ
+1447 NKYKKALPTLFQ
-1459 WQDRIIASAK
+1459 WQDRLIYSAR

-1479 RPRRLRSYYENRQI
+1479 RPRRLRSYYENKQI

-1513 KMVMIKLWKVVFNN
+1513 KMVMIKLWKALFNN
-1527 EEFKNDVSWRVAIHD
+1527 EEFKNDVAWRVAIHD

-1549 ATKLMRALKVIKETQ
+1549 ATKLMRVLKIIKETQ

>member
-1 MANKEAKIDYK
+1 MANEKAKSDYK
-12 HWVGAVPKVDSW
+12 HWVGAVPKIENW

-34 SMKDLENIFKDKK
+34 SMEDLESIFKDKK
-47 DYYMAFDTETTGLNF
+47 DYYMAFDTETTGLDF

-130 NKEDL
+130 NKADL

-227 YFSEG
+227 YFTEA
-232 KYSAKFD
+232 KHSAKFD
-239 NMMLYPLLHYEN
+239 NLMLYPLLHYEN
-251 EKIWLDGEVLK
+251 ERIWLDGDVLK
-262 NLYRVAT
+262 NLYIIAT
-269 ERVDKMERDV
+269 DRVDKMERDV

-343 KTAKLLS
+343 KTAKLIS
-350 SYIKPLMKEYES
+350 SYIKPLMKEYER

-375 PCLTE
+375 P
-380 DNYVYIKGKGLISI
+380 
-394 KDVEVNDLIWTQYG
+394 
-408 YKKVLWN
+408 
-415 NKKWSDEIYRL
+415 
-426 TLKNGTQLIGTGH
+426 
-439 HPVLLNTSNN
+439 
-449 LSDLSLCWSGISST
+449 
-463 NVGDTVVCNS
+463 
-473 HSIENED
+473 
-480 TLISLPNYVCEG
+480 
-492 RKEVT
+492 
-497 IPKVMGKKFARL
+497 
-509 VGFLDGD
+509 
-516 GCLLSDRVKL
+516 
-526 AFNTRE
+526 
-532 TEIIEYY
+532 
-539 ISLMSEVFN
+539 
-548 IESGKLYHS
+548 
-557 SNSNSSDCCFF
+557 
-568 STDIVRFLKSIN
+568 
-580 VRQKLSDTVSEYIK
+580 
-594 NSSYDIWVE
+594 
-603 YLCGLFDS
+603 
-611 DGCLLKSRDLFVPSV
+611 
-626 KGIKSGMIKDV
+626 
-637 HQMLLFLGINSSLH
+637 
-651 TRPSS
+651 
-656 EGNKTQ
+656 
-662 YEIRVT
+662 
-668 GDRGR
+668 
-673 GYFRDIIG
+673 
-681 KNLVHN
+681 
-687 MRRDRAINNKV
+687 
-698 SAFYDIHVN
+698 
-707 SVASVE
+707 
-713 KCLNV
+713 
-718 GDYVYDIEVE
+718 
-728 DVHEYIANGIVT
+728 
-740 HNTGRLACGKDGKN
+740 TGRLACGKDGKN
-754 SFFSPINAQCVVGSS
+754 SFFTAVNAQ
-769 ELFTDRGVKTI
+769 
-780 KDISVGDNVWDGES
+780 
-794 FRKVLNTYNNGIQD
+794 
-808 VYKVTLSDGK
+808 
-818 TLVCTDK
+818 
-825 HQLYSSVV
+825 
-833 FSAFRELKDLNV
+833 
-845 GDSVAININSVDIG
+845 
-859 FSNNNLN
+859 
-866 TRNSLNFDNV
+866 
-876 VGWVKIKSIEY
+876 
-887 VGKEEVYD
+887 
-895 IHVDVTHRYCVNGFI
+895 
-910 THNSLPKPHVKME
+910 SLPKPHVKME

-952 EEGKHIIPEDPTYIG
+952 EDGKHIIPDDPTYIG

-976 NLRMAISPKML
+976 NIRMAISPKML
-987 EDSSDDE
+987 EDSNDDD
-994 FLYSSFDYSAE
+994 FLYTSFDYAAE

-1100 RMYDKGRDN
+1100 RMYDRGRDN
-1109 WYVKRAD
+1109 WYIKRAD
-1116 ELYKKRYYHTICS
+1116 ELYKKHSYRTICS
-1129 PISDKVLRDSDTV
+1129 PVSTKVFRISDDIV
-1142 IDSGNIDIKSTYH
+1142 DSGVIHMGSTYH
-1155 KDGFSISV
+1155 KEGYDISV

-1176 GGTCLRACGT
+1176 GGTCLRSNGS

-1192 QSEVKSDVLAR
+1192 QSEAKSDVLSKMQKLNAR
-1203 MQDLNRRI
+1203 LGN
-1211 GGLFKEE
+1211 LFDEK
-1218 VDYCKGKETTICGR
+1218 VTICKGKEINICGK
-1232 TSILNGNFHR
+1232 TSTLNGDFHV
-1242 FSLTSSTLFDT
+1242 FSVTSSSLFDT
-1253 VIEYIGGNLKKDRV
+1253 IVSYIGGNLKKDRV
-1267 LSSKMLQF
+1267 LSDKMLHF
-1275 SDRLLIKFL
+1275 SDRLLEKFFL
-1284 DAMYDGDGLHDNRGG
+1284 AMYDGDGVHDNRKG
-1299 RENSRSLLVQ
+1299 RENSKTILVQ

-1319 ILINIGYSTYVKDVS
+1319 ILINLGYSTNIKDVS
-1334 SRYSAN
+1334 HRYNVS
-1340 MYRLYYVRGK
+1340 LYKLNCVSGK
-1350 RVVRGSNKYT
+1350 RDVRGSNKNT
-1360 NVIKYDRPVKS
+1360 KIIKYDEPVKS

-1447 DKYKKALPTLFQ
+1447 NKYKKALPTLFQ
-1459 WQDRIIASAK
+1459 WQDRLIYSAR

-1479 RPRRLRSYYENRQI
+1479 RPRRLRSYYENKQI

-1513 KMVMIKLWKVVFNN
+1513 KMVMIKLWKALFNN
-1527 EEFKNDVSWRVAIHD
+1527 EEFKNDVAWRVAIHD

-1549 ATKLMRALKVIKETQ
+1549 ATKLMRILKIIKETQ

>member
-1 MANKEAKIDYK
+1 MANEKAKSDYK
-12 HWVGAVPKVDSW
+12 HWVGAVPKIENW

-34 SMKDLENIFKDKK
+34 SMEDLESIFKDKK
-47 DYYMAFDTETTGLNF
+47 DYYMAFDTETTGLDF

-87 QYEGNLGEESVKFI
+87 QYGGNLGEESVKFI

-130 NKEDL
+130 NKADL

-227 YFSEG
+227 YFTEA
-232 KYSAKFD
+232 KHSAKFD
-239 NMMLYPLLHYEN
+239 NLMLYPLLHYEN
-251 EKIWLDGEVLK
+251 ERIWLDGDVLK
-262 NLYRVAT
+262 NLYIIAT
-269 ERVDKMERDV
+269 DRVDKMERDV

-343 KTAKLLS
+343 KTAKLIS
-350 SYIKPLMKEYES
+350 SYIKPLMKEYER

-375 PCLTE
+375 P
-380 DNYVYIKGKGLISI
+380 
-394 KDVEVNDLIWTQYG
+394 
-408 YKKVLWN
+408 
-415 NKKWSDEIYRL
+415 
-426 TLKNGTQLIGTGH
+426 
-439 HPVLLNTSNN
+439 
-449 LSDLSLCWSGISST
+449 
-463 NVGDTVVCNS
+463 
-473 HSIENED
+473 
-480 TLISLPNYVCEG
+480 
-492 RKEVT
+492 
-497 IPKVMGKKFARL
+497 
-509 VGFLDGD
+509 
-516 GCLLSDRVKL
+516 
-526 AFNTRE
+526 
-532 TEIIEYY
+532 
-539 ISLMSEVFN
+539 
-548 IESGKLYHS
+548 
-557 SNSNSSDCCFF
+557 
-568 STDIVRFLKSIN
+568 
-580 VRQKLSDTVSEYIK
+580 
-594 NSSYDIWVE
+594 
-603 YLCGLFDS
+603 
-611 DGCLLKSRDLFVPSV
+611 
-626 KGIKSGMIKDV
+626 
-637 HQMLLFLGINSSLH
+637 
-651 TRPSS
+651 
-656 EGNKTQ
+656 
-662 YEIRVT
+662 
-668 GDRGR
+668 
-673 GYFRDIIG
+673 
-681 KNLVHN
+681 
-687 MRRDRAINNKV
+687 
-698 SAFYDIHVN
+698 
-707 SVASVE
+707 
-713 KCLNV
+713 
-718 GDYVYDIEVE
+718 
-728 DVHEYIANGIVT
+728 
-740 HNTGRLACGKDGKN
+740 TGRLACGKDGKN
-754 SFFSPINAQCVVGSS
+754 SFFTAVNAQ
-769 ELFTDRGVKTI
+769 
-780 KDISVGDNVWDGES
+780 
-794 FRKVLNTYNNGIQD
+794 
-808 VYKVTLSDGK
+808 
-818 TLVCTDK
+818 
-825 HQLYSSVV
+825 
-833 FSAFRELKDLNV
+833 
-845 GDSVAININSVDIG
+845 
-859 FSNNNLN
+859 
-866 TRNSLNFDNV
+866 
-876 VGWVKIKSIEY
+876 
-887 VGKEEVYD
+887 
-895 IHVDVTHRYCVNGFI
+895 
-910 THNSLPKPHVKME
+910 SLPKPHVKME

-952 EEGKHIIPEDPTYIG
+952 EEGKHIIPDDPAYIG

-976 NLRMAISPKML
+976 NIRMAISPKML
-987 EDSSDDE
+987 EDSNDDE
-994 FLYSSFDYSAE
+994 FLYTSFDYAAE

-1109 WYVKRAD
+1109 WYIKRAD
-1116 ELYKKRYYHTICS
+1116 ELYKKHSYRTICS
-1129 PISDKVLRDSDTV
+1129 PVSTKVFRSSDDIV
-1142 IDSGNIDIKSTYH
+1142 DSGVIHIGSTYH
-1155 KDGFSISV
+1155 KEGYDISV

-1176 GGTCLRACGT
+1176 GGTCLRSNGS

-1192 QSEVKSDVLAR
+1192 QSEVKSDVLSKMQKLNAR
-1203 MQDLNRRI
+1203 LVN
-1211 GGLFKEE
+1211 LFDEK
-1218 VDYCKGKETTICGR
+1218 VTICKGKEINICGK
-1232 TSILNGNFHR
+1232 TSTLNGDFHV
-1242 FSLTSSTLFDT
+1242 FSVTSSSLFDT
-1253 VIEYIGGNLKKDRV
+1253 IVSYIGGNLKKDRV
-1267 LSSKMLQF
+1267 LSDKMLHF
-1275 SDRLLIKFL
+1275 SDRLLEKFFL
-1284 DAMYDGDGLHDNRGG
+1284 AMYDGDGLHDNREG
-1299 RENSRSLLVQ
+1299 RENSKTILVQ

-1319 ILINIGYSTYVKDVS
+1319 ILINLGYSTNIKDVS
-1334 SRYSAN
+1334 HRYNVS
-1340 MYRLYYVRGK
+1340 LYKLNCVSGK
-1350 RVVRGSNKYT
+1350 RDVRGSNKNT
-1360 NVIKYDRPVKS
+1360 KIIKYDEPVKS

-1447 DKYKKALPTLFQ
+1447 NKYKKALPTLFQ
-1459 WQDRIIASAK
+1459 WQDRLIYSAR

-1479 RPRRLRSYYENRQI
+1479 RPRRLRSYYENKQI

-1513 KMVMIKLWKVVFNN
+1513 KMVMIKLWRALFNN
-1527 EEFKNDVSWRVAIHD
+1527 EEFKNDVAWRVAIHD

-1549 ATKLMRALKVIKETQ
+1549 ATKLMRILKIIKETQ

>member
-34 SMKDLENIFKDKK
+34 SMEDLENIFKDKK

-101 YERMCE
+101 YERMRE

-317 GIKILADLPKEYV
+317 GIKILADLSKEYV

-375 PCLTE
+375 P
-380 DNYVYIKGKGLISI
+380 
-394 KDVEVNDLIWTQYG
+394 
-408 YKKVLWN
+408 
-415 NKKWSDEIYRL
+415 
-426 TLKNGTQLIGTGH
+426 
-439 HPVLLNTSNN
+439 
-449 LSDLSLCWSGISST
+449 
-463 NVGDTVVCNS
+463 
-473 HSIENED
+473 
-480 TLISLPNYVCEG
+480 
-492 RKEVT
+492 
-497 IPKVMGKKFARL
+497 
-509 VGFLDGD
+509 
-516 GCLLSDRVKL
+516 
-526 AFNTRE
+526 
-532 TEIIEYY
+532 
-539 ISLMSEVFN
+539 
-548 IESGKLYHS
+548 
-557 SNSNSSDCCFF
+557 
-568 STDIVRFLKSIN
+568 
-580 VRQKLSDTVSEYIK
+580 
-594 NSSYDIWVE
+594 
-603 YLCGLFDS
+603 
-611 DGCLLKSRDLFVPSV
+611 
-626 KGIKSGMIKDV
+626 
-637 HQMLLFLGINSSLH
+637 
-651 TRPSS
+651 
-656 EGNKTQ
+656 
-662 YEIRVT
+662 
-668 GDRGR
+668 
-673 GYFRDIIG
+673 
-681 KNLVHN
+681 
-687 MRRDRAINNKV
+687 
-698 SAFYDIHVN
+698 
-707 SVASVE
+707 
-713 KCLNV
+713 
-718 GDYVYDIEVE
+718 
-728 DVHEYIANGIVT
+728 
-740 HNTGRLACGKDGKN
+740 TGRLACGKDGKN

-769 ELFTDRGVKTI
+769 ELFTDSGVKTI

-818 TLVCTDK
+818 NLVCTDK

-952 EEGKHIIPEDPTYIG
+952 EEGKHIVPEDSTYIG

-987 EDSSDDE
+987 EDSGDDE
-994 FLYSSFDYSAE
+994 FLYCSFDYAAE

-1299 RENSRSLLVQ
+1299 RENCRSLLVQ

-1447 DKYKKALPTLFQ
+1447 
-1459 WQDRIIASAK
+1459 
-1469 RKGML
+1469 
-1474 QTFFG
+1474 
-1479 RPRRLRSYYENRQI
+1479 
-1493 GFANRSA
+1493 
-1500 GNTSVQGVAGDIL
+1500 
-1513 KMVMIKLWKVVFNN
+1513 
-1527 EEFKNDVSWRVAIHD
+1527 
-1542 EIGYTIR
+1542 
-1549 ATKLMRALKVIKETQ
+1549 
-1564 SVKLPEWPVEII
+1564 
-1576 TDPSV
+1576 
-1581 GWSMG
+1581 
-1586 RVYDFHM
+1586 
-1593 VEDDSELG
+1593 
-1601 YHFEPDLA
+1601 

>member
-1 MANKEAKIDYK
+1 MANEKAKSDYK
-12 HWVGAVPKVDSW
+12 HWVGAVPKIENW

-34 SMKDLENIFKDKK
+34 SMEDLESIFKDKK
-47 DYYMAFDTETTGLNF
+47 DYYMAFDTETTGLDF

-87 QYEGNLGEESVKFI
+87 QYDGNLGEESVKFI

-130 NKEDL
+130 NKADL

-198 LNPSENQDTVFYAAA
+198 LNPSENEDTVFYAAA

-227 YFSEG
+227 YFTEA
-232 KYSAKFD
+232 KHSAKFD
-239 NMMLYPLLHYEN
+239 NLMLYPLLHYEN
-251 EKIWLDGEVLK
+251 ERIWLDGDVLK
-262 NLYRVAT
+262 NLYITAT
-269 ERVDKMERDV
+269 DRVDKMERDV

-343 KTAKLLS
+343 KTAKLIS
-350 SYIKPLMKEYES
+350 SYIKPLLKEYER

-375 PCLTE
+375 P
-380 DNYVYIKGKGLISI
+380 
-394 KDVEVNDLIWTQYG
+394 
-408 YKKVLWN
+408 
-415 NKKWSDEIYRL
+415 
-426 TLKNGTQLIGTGH
+426 
-439 HPVLLNTSNN
+439 
-449 LSDLSLCWSGISST
+449 
-463 NVGDTVVCNS
+463 
-473 HSIENED
+473 
-480 TLISLPNYVCEG
+480 
-492 RKEVT
+492 
-497 IPKVMGKKFARL
+497 
-509 VGFLDGD
+509 
-516 GCLLSDRVKL
+516 
-526 AFNTRE
+526 
-532 TEIIEYY
+532 
-539 ISLMSEVFN
+539 
-548 IESGKLYHS
+548 
-557 SNSNSSDCCFF
+557 
-568 STDIVRFLKSIN
+568 
-580 VRQKLSDTVSEYIK
+580 
-594 NSSYDIWVE
+594 
-603 YLCGLFDS
+603 
-611 DGCLLKSRDLFVPSV
+611 
-626 KGIKSGMIKDV
+626 
-637 HQMLLFLGINSSLH
+637 
-651 TRPSS
+651 
-656 EGNKTQ
+656 
-662 YEIRVT
+662 
-668 GDRGR
+668 
-673 GYFRDIIG
+673 
-681 KNLVHN
+681 
-687 MRRDRAINNKV
+687 
-698 SAFYDIHVN
+698 
-707 SVASVE
+707 
-713 KCLNV
+713 
-718 GDYVYDIEVE
+718 
-728 DVHEYIANGIVT
+728 
-740 HNTGRLACGKDGKN
+740 TGRLASGKDGKN

-794 FRKVLNTYNNGIQD
+794 FREVLNTYNNGIQD
-808 VYKVTLSDGK
+808 VYKVTLCDGK
-818 TLVCTDK
+818 TLICTDK

-859 FSNNNLN
+859 FSSNSLN
-866 TRNSLNFDNV
+866 TRNSLDFDNV

-952 EEGKHIIPEDPTYIG
+952 EEGKHIIPDDPAYIG

-976 NLRMAISPKML
+976 NIRMAISPKML
-987 EDSSDDE
+987 EDSNDDE
-994 FLYSSFDYSAE
+994 FLYTSFDYAAE

-1129 PISDKVLRDSDTV
+1129 PISNKVLRDSGIV
-1142 IDSGNIDIKSTYH
+1142 IDRGNIDIKSTYH

-1176 GGTCLRACGT
+1176 GGTCLRSCGT

-1192 QSEVKSDVLAR
+1192 QSEVKADVLAR
-1203 MQDLNRRI
+1203 MQDLNRRL

-1218 VDYCKGKETTICGR
+1218 IDYCKGKETTICGR
-1232 TSILNGNFHR
+1232 VSILNGNFHR
-1242 FSLTSSTLFDT
+1242 FSLTSSALFD
-1253 VIEYIGGNLKKDRV
+1253 VVVEYIGGNLKKDRV
-1267 LSSKMLQF
+1267 LSNKMLQF

-1284 DAMYDGDGLHDNRGG
+1284 DAMYDGDGLHDNREG
-1299 RENSRSLLVQ
+1299 RENSRTLLVQ

-1319 ILINIGYSTYVKDVS
+1319 ILINIGYSTNIRDVSDRYSTNLYKLNYVKD
-1334 SRYSAN
+1334 R
-1340 MYRLYYVRGK
+1340 
-1350 RVVRGSNKYT
+1350 RVVRGSNRKT
-1360 NVIKYDRPVKS
+1360 EIIKYDEPVKS

-1447 DKYKKALPTLFQ
+1447 NKYKKALPTLFQ
-1459 WQDRIIASAK
+1459 WQDRLIYSAR

-1479 RPRRLRSYYENRQI
+1479 RPRRLRSYYENKQI

-1513 KMVMIKLWKVVFNN
+1513 KMVMIKLWRALFNN
-1527 EEFKNDVSWRVAIHD
+1527 DEFKNDVAWRVAIHD

-1549 ATKLMRALKVIKETQ
+1549 ATKLMRILKIIKETQ

>member
-1 MANKEAKIDYK
+1 MANEKAKSDYK
-12 HWVGAVPKVDSW
+12 HWVGAVPKIENW

-34 SMKDLENIFKDKK
+34 SMEDLESIFKDKK
-47 DYYMAFDTETTGLNF
+47 DYYMAFDTETTGLDF

-87 QYEGNLGEESVKFI
+87 QYGGNLGEESVKFI

-130 NKEDL
+130 NKADL

-227 YFSEG
+227 YFTEA
-232 KYSAKFD
+232 KHSAKFD
-239 NMMLYPLLHYEN
+239 NLMLYPLLHYEN
-251 EKIWLDGEVLK
+251 ERIWLDGDVLK
-262 NLYRVAT
+262 NLYIIAT
-269 ERVDKMERDV
+269 DRVDKMERDV

-343 KTAKLLS
+343 KTAKLIS
-350 SYIKPLMKEYES
+350 SYIKPLLKEYER

-375 PCLTE
+375 P
-380 DNYVYIKGKGLISI
+380 
-394 KDVEVNDLIWTQYG
+394 
-408 YKKVLWN
+408 
-415 NKKWSDEIYRL
+415 
-426 TLKNGTQLIGTGH
+426 
-439 HPVLLNTSNN
+439 
-449 LSDLSLCWSGISST
+449 
-463 NVGDTVVCNS
+463 
-473 HSIENED
+473 
-480 TLISLPNYVCEG
+480 
-492 RKEVT
+492 
-497 IPKVMGKKFARL
+497 
-509 VGFLDGD
+509 
-516 GCLLSDRVKL
+516 
-526 AFNTRE
+526 
-532 TEIIEYY
+532 
-539 ISLMSEVFN
+539 
-548 IESGKLYHS
+548 
-557 SNSNSSDCCFF
+557 
-568 STDIVRFLKSIN
+568 
-580 VRQKLSDTVSEYIK
+580 
-594 NSSYDIWVE
+594 
-603 YLCGLFDS
+603 
-611 DGCLLKSRDLFVPSV
+611 
-626 KGIKSGMIKDV
+626 
-637 HQMLLFLGINSSLH
+637 
-651 TRPSS
+651 
-656 EGNKTQ
+656 
-662 YEIRVT
+662 
-668 GDRGR
+668 
-673 GYFRDIIG
+673 
-681 KNLVHN
+681 
-687 MRRDRAINNKV
+687 
-698 SAFYDIHVN
+698 
-707 SVASVE
+707 
-713 KCLNV
+713 
-718 GDYVYDIEVE
+718 
-728 DVHEYIANGIVT
+728 
-740 HNTGRLACGKDGKN
+740 TGRLACGKDGKN
-754 SFFSPINAQCVVGSS
+754 SFFSGINAQ
-769 ELFTDRGVKTI
+769 
-780 KDISVGDNVWDGES
+780 
-794 FRKVLNTYNNGIQD
+794 
-808 VYKVTLSDGK
+808 
-818 TLVCTDK
+818 
-825 HQLYSSVV
+825 
-833 FSAFRELKDLNV
+833 
-845 GDSVAININSVDIG
+845 
-859 FSNNNLN
+859 
-866 TRNSLNFDNV
+866 
-876 VGWVKIKSIEY
+876 
-887 VGKEEVYD
+887 
-895 IHVDVTHRYCVNGFI
+895 
-910 THNSLPKPHVKME
+910 SLPKPHVKME

-952 EEGKHIIPEDPTYIG
+952 EEGKHIVPDDPTYIG

-976 NLRMAISPKML
+976 NIRMAISPKML
-987 EDSSDDE
+987 EDSNDDD
-994 FLYSSFDYSAE
+994 FLYSSFDYAAE

-1129 PISDKVLRDSDTV
+1129 PISNKVLRDSDIV
-1142 IDSGNIDIKSTYH
+1142 VDRGNIDIKSTYH

-1176 GGTCLRACGT
+1176 GGTCLRSCGT

-1192 QSEVKSDVLAR
+1192 QSEVKADVLAR
-1203 MQDLNRRI
+1203 MQDLNRRL

-1218 VDYCKGKETTICGR
+1218 IDYCKGKETTICGR
-1232 TSILNGNFHR
+1232 VSILNGNFHR
-1242 FSLTSSTLFDT
+1242 FSLTSSALFD
-1253 VIEYIGGNLKKDRV
+1253 VVVEYIGGNLKKDRV
-1267 LSSKMLQF
+1267 LSNKMLQF

-1284 DAMYDGDGLHDNRGG
+1284 DAMYDGDGLHDNREG
-1299 RENSRSLLVQ
+1299 RENSRTLLVQ

-1319 ILINIGYSTYVKDVS
+1319 ILINIGYSTNIRDVSDRYSTNLYKLNYVKD
-1334 SRYSAN
+1334 
-1340 MYRLYYVRGK
+1340 K
-1350 RVVRGSNKYT
+1350 RVVRGSNRKT
-1360 NVIKYDRPVKS
+1360 EIIKYDKPVKS

-1447 DKYKKALPTLFQ
+1447 NKYKKALPTLFQ
-1459 WQDRIIASAK
+1459 WQDRLIYSAR

-1479 RPRRLRSYYENRQI
+1479 RPRRLRSYYENKQI

-1513 KMVMIKLWKVVFNN
+1513 KMVMIKLWRALFNN
-1527 EEFKNDVSWRVAIHD
+1527 DEFKNDVAWRVAIHD

-1549 ATKLMRALKVIKETQ
+1549 ATKLMRILKIIKETQ

>member
-34 SMKDLENIFKDKK
+34 SMEDLENIFKDKK
-47 DYYMAFDTETTGLNF
+47 DYYLAFDTETTGLNF

-130 NKEDL
+130 NKADL
-135 DKRRWMYAKFDMSKV
+135 DKRRWMYVKFDMSKV

-239 NMMLYPLLHYEN
+239 NMVLYPLLHYEN
-251 EKIWLDGEVLK
+251 EKIWLDGDVLK

-307 ERTSKGTMSV
+307 ERTSRGTMSV
-317 GIKILADLPKEYV
+317 GIKILADLPREYV

-350 SYIKPLMKEYES
+350 SYIKPLMREYES

-375 PCLTE
+375 P
-380 DNYVYIKGKGLISI
+380 
-394 KDVEVNDLIWTQYG
+394 
-408 YKKVLWN
+408 
-415 NKKWSDEIYRL
+415 
-426 TLKNGTQLIGTGH
+426 
-439 HPVLLNTSNN
+439 
-449 LSDLSLCWSGISST
+449 
-463 NVGDTVVCNS
+463 
-473 HSIENED
+473 
-480 TLISLPNYVCEG
+480 
-492 RKEVT
+492 
-497 IPKVMGKKFARL
+497 
-509 VGFLDGD
+509 
-516 GCLLSDRVKL
+516 
-526 AFNTRE
+526 
-532 TEIIEYY
+532 
-539 ISLMSEVFN
+539 
-548 IESGKLYHS
+548 
-557 SNSNSSDCCFF
+557 
-568 STDIVRFLKSIN
+568 
-580 VRQKLSDTVSEYIK
+580 
-594 NSSYDIWVE
+594 
-603 YLCGLFDS
+603 
-611 DGCLLKSRDLFVPSV
+611 
-626 KGIKSGMIKDV
+626 
-637 HQMLLFLGINSSLH
+637 
-651 TRPSS
+651 
-656 EGNKTQ
+656 
-662 YEIRVT
+662 
-668 GDRGR
+668 
-673 GYFRDIIG
+673 
-681 KNLVHN
+681 
-687 MRRDRAINNKV
+687 
-698 SAFYDIHVN
+698 
-707 SVASVE
+707 
-713 KCLNV
+713 
-718 GDYVYDIEVE
+718 
-728 DVHEYIANGIVT
+728 
-740 HNTGRLACGKDGKN
+740 TGRLACGKDGKN

-987 EDSSDDE
+987 EDSGDDE

-1018 WVDAFVHGDDIHKR
+1018 WVEAFVNGDDIHFR
-1032 CYSLD
+1032 
-1037 TEFLTRDGW
+1037 
-1046 KTYEHIGIDTEIA
+1046 
-1059 QYNEDTKELEFVKAG
+1059 
-1074 HAYFNETDTMYH
+1074 
-1086 FVGNNT
+1086 
-1092 DLLVTPNH
+1092 
-1100 RMYDKGRDN
+1100 
-1109 WYVKRAD
+1109 
-1116 ELYKKRYYHTICS
+1116 
-1129 PISDKVLRDSDTV
+1129 
-1142 IDSGNIDIKSTYH
+1142 
-1155 KDGFSISV
+1155 
-1163 DDFVELLGYVITD
+1163 
-1176 GGTCLRACGT
+1176 
-1186 KTVYFS
+1186 
-1192 QSEVKSDVLAR
+1192 
-1203 MQDLNRRI
+1203 
-1211 GGLFKEE
+1211 
-1218 VDYCKGKETTICGR
+1218 
-1232 TSILNGNFHR
+1232 
-1242 FSLTSSTLFDT
+1242 
-1253 VIEYIGGNLKKDRV
+1253 
-1267 LSSKMLQF
+1267 
-1275 SDRLLIKFL
+1275 
-1284 DAMYDGDGLHDNRGG
+1284 
-1299 RENSRSLLVQ
+1299 
-1309 SKKLVEQLQL
+1309 
-1319 ILINIGYSTYVKDVS
+1319 
-1334 SRYSAN
+1334 
-1340 MYRLYYVRGK
+1340 
-1350 RVVRGSNKYT
+1350 
-1360 NVIKYDRPVKS
+1360 
-1371 VCFAVPS
+1371 
-1378 TLLFVRRNGKTSVCG
+1378 
-1393 NTAVAIWGEEHYNRD
+1393 TAVAIWGRENYNRD

>member
-34 SMKDLENIFKDKK
+34 SMEDLENIFKDKK
-47 DYYMAFDTETTGLNF
+47 DYYLAFDTETTGLNF

-130 NKEDL
+130 NKADL
-135 DKRRWMYAKFDMSKV
+135 DKRRWMYVKFDMSKV

-239 NMMLYPLLHYEN
+239 NMVLYPLLHYEN
-251 EKIWLDGEVLK
+251 EKIWLDGDVLK

-307 ERTSKGTMSV
+307 EHTSRGTMSV
-317 GIKILADLPKEYV
+317 GIKILADLPREYV

-375 PCLTE
+375 P
-380 DNYVYIKGKGLISI
+380 
-394 KDVEVNDLIWTQYG
+394 
-408 YKKVLWN
+408 
-415 NKKWSDEIYRL
+415 
-426 TLKNGTQLIGTGH
+426 
-439 HPVLLNTSNN
+439 
-449 LSDLSLCWSGISST
+449 
-463 NVGDTVVCNS
+463 
-473 HSIENED
+473 
-480 TLISLPNYVCEG
+480 
-492 RKEVT
+492 
-497 IPKVMGKKFARL
+497 
-509 VGFLDGD
+509 
-516 GCLLSDRVKL
+516 
-526 AFNTRE
+526 
-532 TEIIEYY
+532 
-539 ISLMSEVFN
+539 
-548 IESGKLYHS
+548 
-557 SNSNSSDCCFF
+557 
-568 STDIVRFLKSIN
+568 
-580 VRQKLSDTVSEYIK
+580 
-594 NSSYDIWVE
+594 
-603 YLCGLFDS
+603 
-611 DGCLLKSRDLFVPSV
+611 
-626 KGIKSGMIKDV
+626 
-637 HQMLLFLGINSSLH
+637 
-651 TRPSS
+651 
-656 EGNKTQ
+656 
-662 YEIRVT
+662 
-668 GDRGR
+668 
-673 GYFRDIIG
+673 
-681 KNLVHN
+681 
-687 MRRDRAINNKV
+687 
-698 SAFYDIHVN
+698 
-707 SVASVE
+707 
-713 KCLNV
+713 
-718 GDYVYDIEVE
+718 
-728 DVHEYIANGIVT
+728 
-740 HNTGRLACGKDGKN
+740 TGRLACGKDGKN

-987 EDSSDDE
+987 EDSGDDE

-1018 WVDAFVHGDDIHKR
+1018 WVEAFVNGDDIHFR
-1032 CYSLD
+1032 
-1037 TEFLTRDGW
+1037 
-1046 KTYEHIGIDTEIA
+1046 
-1059 QYNEDTKELEFVKAG
+1059 
-1074 HAYFNETDTMYH
+1074 
-1086 FVGNNT
+1086 
-1092 DLLVTPNH
+1092 
-1100 RMYDKGRDN
+1100 
-1109 WYVKRAD
+1109 
-1116 ELYKKRYYHTICS
+1116 
-1129 PISDKVLRDSDTV
+1129 
-1142 IDSGNIDIKSTYH
+1142 
-1155 KDGFSISV
+1155 
-1163 DDFVELLGYVITD
+1163 
-1176 GGTCLRACGT
+1176 
-1186 KTVYFS
+1186 
-1192 QSEVKSDVLAR
+1192 
-1203 MQDLNRRI
+1203 
-1211 GGLFKEE
+1211 
-1218 VDYCKGKETTICGR
+1218 
-1232 TSILNGNFHR
+1232 
-1242 FSLTSSTLFDT
+1242 
-1253 VIEYIGGNLKKDRV
+1253 
-1267 LSSKMLQF
+1267 
-1275 SDRLLIKFL
+1275 
-1284 DAMYDGDGLHDNRGG
+1284 
-1299 RENSRSLLVQ
+1299 
-1309 SKKLVEQLQL
+1309 
-1319 ILINIGYSTYVKDVS
+1319 
-1334 SRYSAN
+1334 
-1340 MYRLYYVRGK
+1340 
-1350 RVVRGSNKYT
+1350 
-1360 NVIKYDRPVKS
+1360 
-1371 VCFAVPS
+1371 
-1378 TLLFVRRNGKTSVCG
+1378 
-1393 NTAVAIWGEEHYNRD
+1393 TAVAIWGRENYNRD

>member
-1 MANKEAKIDYK
+1 MANEKAKSDYK
-12 HWVGAVPKVDSW
+12 HWVGAVPKIENW

-34 SMKDLENIFKDKK
+34 SMEDLKSIFKDKK
-47 DYYMAFDTETTGLNF
+47 DYYMAFDTETTGLDF

-87 QYEGNLGEESVKFI
+87 QYDGNLGEESVKFI

-130 NKEDL
+130 NKADL

-198 LNPSENQDTVFYAAA
+198 LNPSENEDTVFYAAA

-227 YFSEG
+227 YFTEA
-232 KYSAKFD
+232 KHSAKFD
-239 NMMLYPLLHYEN
+239 NLMLYPLLHYEN
-251 EKIWLDGEVLK
+251 EKIWLDGDVLK
-262 NLYRVAT
+262 NLYITAT
-269 ERVDKMERDV
+269 DRVDKMERDV

-343 KTAKLLS
+343 KTAKLIS
-350 SYIKPLMKEYES
+350 SYIKPLLKEYER

-375 PCLTE
+375 P
-380 DNYVYIKGKGLISI
+380 
-394 KDVEVNDLIWTQYG
+394 
-408 YKKVLWN
+408 
-415 NKKWSDEIYRL
+415 
-426 TLKNGTQLIGTGH
+426 
-439 HPVLLNTSNN
+439 
-449 LSDLSLCWSGISST
+449 
-463 NVGDTVVCNS
+463 
-473 HSIENED
+473 
-480 TLISLPNYVCEG
+480 
-492 RKEVT
+492 
-497 IPKVMGKKFARL
+497 
-509 VGFLDGD
+509 
-516 GCLLSDRVKL
+516 
-526 AFNTRE
+526 
-532 TEIIEYY
+532 
-539 ISLMSEVFN
+539 
-548 IESGKLYHS
+548 
-557 SNSNSSDCCFF
+557 
-568 STDIVRFLKSIN
+568 
-580 VRQKLSDTVSEYIK
+580 
-594 NSSYDIWVE
+594 
-603 YLCGLFDS
+603 
-611 DGCLLKSRDLFVPSV
+611 
-626 KGIKSGMIKDV
+626 
-637 HQMLLFLGINSSLH
+637 
-651 TRPSS
+651 
-656 EGNKTQ
+656 
-662 YEIRVT
+662 
-668 GDRGR
+668 
-673 GYFRDIIG
+673 
-681 KNLVHN
+681 
-687 MRRDRAINNKV
+687 
-698 SAFYDIHVN
+698 
-707 SVASVE
+707 
-713 KCLNV
+713 
-718 GDYVYDIEVE
+718 
-728 DVHEYIANGIVT
+728 
-740 HNTGRLACGKDGKN
+740 TGRLACGKDGKN
-754 SFFSPINAQCVVGSS
+754 SFFTGINAQ
-769 ELFTDRGVKTI
+769 
-780 KDISVGDNVWDGES
+780 
-794 FRKVLNTYNNGIQD
+794 
-808 VYKVTLSDGK
+808 
-818 TLVCTDK
+818 
-825 HQLYSSVV
+825 
-833 FSAFRELKDLNV
+833 
-845 GDSVAININSVDIG
+845 
-859 FSNNNLN
+859 
-866 TRNSLNFDNV
+866 
-876 VGWVKIKSIEY
+876 
-887 VGKEEVYD
+887 
-895 IHVDVTHRYCVNGFI
+895 
-910 THNSLPKPHVKME
+910 SLPKPHVKME

-952 EEGKHIIPEDPTYIG
+952 EDGKHIIPDDPTYIG

-976 NLRMAISPKML
+976 NIRMAISPKML
-987 EDSSDDE
+987 EDSNDDE
-994 FLYSSFDYSAE
+994 FLYSSFDYAAE

-1109 WYVKRAD
+1109 WYIKRAD
-1116 ELYKKRYYHTICS
+1116 ELYKKHSYRTICS
-1129 PISDKVLRDSDTV
+1129 PVSTKVFRSSDDIV
-1142 IDSGNIDIKSTYH
+1142 DSGVIHIGSTYH
-1155 KDGFSISV
+1155 KDGYDISV

-1176 GGTCLRACGT
+1176 GGTCLRSNGS

-1192 QSEVKSDVLAR
+1192 QSDVKSEVLSKMQKLNAR
-1203 MQDLNRRI
+1203 LGNIFDEKVTI
-1211 GGLFKEE
+1211 
-1218 VDYCKGKETTICGR
+1218 CKGKEINICGR
-1232 TSILNGNFHR
+1232 TSTLSGDFHV
-1242 FSLTSSTLFDT
+1242 FSVTSSALFDT
-1253 VIEYIGGNLKKDRV
+1253 IVSYIGGNLKKDRV
-1267 LSSKMLQF
+1267 LSDKMLHF
-1275 SDRLLIKFL
+1275 SDRLLEKFFL
-1284 DAMYDGDGLHDNRGG
+1284 AMYDGDGLHDNRKG
-1299 RENSRSLLVQ
+1299 RENSKTILVQ

-1319 ILINIGYSTYVKDVS
+1319 ILINLGYSTNIKDVS
-1334 SRYSAN
+1334 HRYSVS
-1340 MYRLYYVRGK
+1340 LYKLNCVRGK
-1350 RVVRGSNKYT
+1350 RDVRGSNKNT
-1360 NVIKYDRPVKS
+1360 KIIKYDEPVKS

-1378 TLLFVRRNGKTSVCG
+1378 SLLFVRRNGKTSVCG
-1393 NTAVAIWGEEHYNRD
+1393 NTAVAIWGEENYNRD

-1459 WQDRIIASAK
+1459 WQDRLIYSAR

-1479 RPRRLRSYYENRQI
+1479 RPRRLRSYYENKQI

-1513 KMVMIKLWKVVFNN
+1513 KMVMIKLWRALFNN
-1527 EEFKNDVSWRVAIHD
+1527 EEFKNDVAWRVAIHD

-1549 ATKLMRALKVIKETQ
+1549 ATKLMRILKIIKETQ

>member
-1 MANKEAKIDYK
+1 M
-12 HWVGAVPKVDSW
+12 VRG
-24 YKNFNFVLVE
+24 
-34 SMKDLENIFKDKK
+34 
-47 DYYMAFDTETTGLNF
+47 
-62 EEIDLVGYSFCLDG
+62 C
-76 KTAYYVPVYHF
+76 
-87 QYEGNLGEESVKFI
+87 Q
-101 YERMCE
+101 
-107 AKKVFMYNMRY
+107 
-118 DARIMEYYGYKE
+118 
-130 NKEDL
+130 
-135 DKRRWMYAKFDMSKV
+135 
-150 DYYDVS
+150 
-156 VPVWLADTNQ
+156 
-166 KYPSLKWSSL
+166 
-176 HFLGIE
+176 
-182 QLHFDEVIENA
+182 
-193 GSFFY
+193 
-198 LNPSENQDTVFYAAA
+198 
-213 DALCTFL
+213 
-220 LATATVK
+220 
-227 YFSEG
+227 
-232 KYSAKFD
+232 
-239 NMMLYPLLHYEN
+239 EN
-251 EKIWLDGEVLK
+251 EKIWLDGDVLK

-375 PCLTE
+375 P
-380 DNYVYIKGKGLISI
+380 
-394 KDVEVNDLIWTQYG
+394 
-408 YKKVLWN
+408 
-415 NKKWSDEIYRL
+415 
-426 TLKNGTQLIGTGH
+426 
-439 HPVLLNTSNN
+439 
-449 LSDLSLCWSGISST
+449 
-463 NVGDTVVCNS
+463 
-473 HSIENED
+473 
-480 TLISLPNYVCEG
+480 
-492 RKEVT
+492 
-497 IPKVMGKKFARL
+497 
-509 VGFLDGD
+509 
-516 GCLLSDRVKL
+516 
-526 AFNTRE
+526 
-532 TEIIEYY
+532 
-539 ISLMSEVFN
+539 
-548 IESGKLYHS
+548 
-557 SNSNSSDCCFF
+557 
-568 STDIVRFLKSIN
+568 
-580 VRQKLSDTVSEYIK
+580 
-594 NSSYDIWVE
+594 
-603 YLCGLFDS
+603 
-611 DGCLLKSRDLFVPSV
+611 
-626 KGIKSGMIKDV
+626 
-637 HQMLLFLGINSSLH
+637 
-651 TRPSS
+651 
-656 EGNKTQ
+656 
-662 YEIRVT
+662 
-668 GDRGR
+668 
-673 GYFRDIIG
+673 
-681 KNLVHN
+681 
-687 MRRDRAINNKV
+687 
-698 SAFYDIHVN
+698 
-707 SVASVE
+707 
-713 KCLNV
+713 
-718 GDYVYDIEVE
+718 
-728 DVHEYIANGIVT
+728 
-740 HNTGRLACGKDGKN
+740 TGRLACGKDGKN

-769 ELFTDRGVKTI
+769 ELFTDSGVKTI

-1155 KDGFSISV
+1155 KDGFRISV

>member
-1 MANKEAKIDYK
+1 MANEKAKGDYK
-12 HWVGAVPKVDSW
+12 HWVGAVPKIENW

-34 SMKDLENIFKDKK
+34 SMEDLESIFKDKK
-47 DYYMAFDTETTGLNF
+47 DYYMAFDTETTGLDF

-130 NKEDL
+130 NKDDL
-135 DKRRWMYAKFDMSKV
+135 DKRRWMYAKFDMSNV

-227 YFSEG
+227 YFTEA
-232 KYSAKFD
+232 KHSAKFD
-239 NMMLYPLLHYEN
+239 NLMLYPLLHYEN
-251 EKIWLDGEVLK
+251 ERIWLDGDVLK
-262 NLYRVAT
+262 NLYIIAT
-269 ERVDKMERDV
+269 DRVDKMERDV

-343 KTAKLLS
+343 KTAKLIS
-350 SYIKPLMKEYES
+350 SYIKPLLKEYER

-375 PCLTE
+375 P
-380 DNYVYIKGKGLISI
+380 
-394 KDVEVNDLIWTQYG
+394 
-408 YKKVLWN
+408 
-415 NKKWSDEIYRL
+415 
-426 TLKNGTQLIGTGH
+426 
-439 HPVLLNTSNN
+439 
-449 LSDLSLCWSGISST
+449 
-463 NVGDTVVCNS
+463 
-473 HSIENED
+473 
-480 TLISLPNYVCEG
+480 
-492 RKEVT
+492 
-497 IPKVMGKKFARL
+497 
-509 VGFLDGD
+509 
-516 GCLLSDRVKL
+516 
-526 AFNTRE
+526 
-532 TEIIEYY
+532 
-539 ISLMSEVFN
+539 
-548 IESGKLYHS
+548 
-557 SNSNSSDCCFF
+557 
-568 STDIVRFLKSIN
+568 
-580 VRQKLSDTVSEYIK
+580 
-594 NSSYDIWVE
+594 
-603 YLCGLFDS
+603 
-611 DGCLLKSRDLFVPSV
+611 
-626 KGIKSGMIKDV
+626 
-637 HQMLLFLGINSSLH
+637 
-651 TRPSS
+651 
-656 EGNKTQ
+656 
-662 YEIRVT
+662 
-668 GDRGR
+668 
-673 GYFRDIIG
+673 
-681 KNLVHN
+681 
-687 MRRDRAINNKV
+687 
-698 SAFYDIHVN
+698 
-707 SVASVE
+707 
-713 KCLNV
+713 
-718 GDYVYDIEVE
+718 
-728 DVHEYIANGIVT
+728 
-740 HNTGRLACGKDGKN
+740 TGRLACGKDGKN
-754 SFFSPINAQCVVGSS
+754 SFFSGINAQ
-769 ELFTDRGVKTI
+769 
-780 KDISVGDNVWDGES
+780 
-794 FRKVLNTYNNGIQD
+794 
-808 VYKVTLSDGK
+808 
-818 TLVCTDK
+818 
-825 HQLYSSVV
+825 
-833 FSAFRELKDLNV
+833 
-845 GDSVAININSVDIG
+845 
-859 FSNNNLN
+859 
-866 TRNSLNFDNV
+866 
-876 VGWVKIKSIEY
+876 
-887 VGKEEVYD
+887 
-895 IHVDVTHRYCVNGFI
+895 
-910 THNSLPKPHVKME
+910 SLPKPHVKME

-952 EEGKHIIPEDPTYIG
+952 EEGKHIVPDDPAYIG

-976 NLRMAISPKML
+976 NIRMAISPKML
-987 EDSSDDE
+987 EDSGDDE
-994 FLYSSFDYSAE
+994 FLYTSFDYAAE

-1109 WYVKRAD
+1109 WYIKRAD
-1116 ELYKKRYYHTICS
+1116 ELYKKHSYRTICS
-1129 PISDKVLRDSDTV
+1129 PVSTKVFRSSDDIV
-1142 IDSGNIDIKSTYH
+1142 DSGVIHIGSTYH
-1155 KDGFSISV
+1155 KEGYDISV

-1176 GGTCLRACGT
+1176 GGTCLRSNGS

-1192 QSEVKSDVLAR
+1192 QSEAKPEVLSKMQKLNAR
-1203 MQDLNRRI
+1203 LGNIFDEKVTI
-1211 GGLFKEE
+1211 
-1218 VDYCKGKETTICGR
+1218 CKGKEINICGK
-1232 TSILNGNFHR
+1232 TSTLNGDFHV
-1242 FSLTSSTLFDT
+1242 FSVTSSSLFDT
-1253 VIEYIGGNLKKDRV
+1253 IVSYIGDNLKKDRV
-1267 LSSKMLQF
+1267 LSDKMLHF
-1275 SDRLLIKFL
+1275 SDRLLEKFFL
-1284 DAMYDGDGLHDNRGG
+1284 AMYDGDGLHDNRKG
-1299 RENSRSLLVQ
+1299 RENSKTILVQ

-1319 ILINIGYSTYVKDVS
+1319 ILINLGYSTNIKDVS
-1334 SRYSAN
+1334 HRYNVS
-1340 MYRLYYVRGK
+1340 LYKLNCVSGK
-1350 RVVRGSNKYT
+1350 RDVRGSNKNT
-1360 NVIKYDRPVKS
+1360 KIIKYDEPVKS

-1459 WQDRIIASAK
+1459 WQDRLIYSAR

-1479 RPRRLRSYYENRQI
+1479 RPRRLRSYYENKQI

-1513 KMVMIKLWKVVFNN
+1513 KMVMIKLWRALFNSD
-1527 EEFKNDVSWRVAIHD
+1527 EFKNDVAWRVAIHD

-1549 ATKLMRALKVIKETQ
+1549 ATKLMRILKIIKETQ
-1564 SVKLPEWPVEII
+1564 SIKLPEWPVEII

-1593 VEDDSELG
+1593 VDDDSELG

>member
-1 MANKEAKIDYK
+1 MANEKAKSDYK
-12 HWVGAVPKVDSW
+12 HWVGAVPKIENW

-34 SMKDLENIFKDKK
+34 SMEDLESIFKDKK
-47 DYYMAFDTETTGLNF
+47 DYYMAFDTETTGLDF

-87 QYEGNLGEESVKFI
+87 QYGGNLGDESVKFI

-130 NKEDL
+130 NKADL

-227 YFSEG
+227 YFTEA
-232 KYSAKFD
+232 KHSAKFD
-239 NMMLYPLLHYEN
+239 NLMLYPLLHYEN
-251 EKIWLDGEVLK
+251 ERIWLDGDVLK
-262 NLYRVAT
+262 NLYIIAT
-269 ERVDKMERDV
+269 DRVDKMERDV

-343 KTAKLLS
+343 KTAKLIS
-350 SYIKPLMKEYES
+350 SYIKPLLKEYER

-375 PCLTE
+375 P
-380 DNYVYIKGKGLISI
+380 
-394 KDVEVNDLIWTQYG
+394 
-408 YKKVLWN
+408 
-415 NKKWSDEIYRL
+415 
-426 TLKNGTQLIGTGH
+426 
-439 HPVLLNTSNN
+439 
-449 LSDLSLCWSGISST
+449 
-463 NVGDTVVCNS
+463 
-473 HSIENED
+473 
-480 TLISLPNYVCEG
+480 
-492 RKEVT
+492 
-497 IPKVMGKKFARL
+497 
-509 VGFLDGD
+509 
-516 GCLLSDRVKL
+516 
-526 AFNTRE
+526 
-532 TEIIEYY
+532 
-539 ISLMSEVFN
+539 
-548 IESGKLYHS
+548 
-557 SNSNSSDCCFF
+557 
-568 STDIVRFLKSIN
+568 
-580 VRQKLSDTVSEYIK
+580 
-594 NSSYDIWVE
+594 
-603 YLCGLFDS
+603 
-611 DGCLLKSRDLFVPSV
+611 
-626 KGIKSGMIKDV
+626 
-637 HQMLLFLGINSSLH
+637 
-651 TRPSS
+651 
-656 EGNKTQ
+656 
-662 YEIRVT
+662 
-668 GDRGR
+668 
-673 GYFRDIIG
+673 
-681 KNLVHN
+681 
-687 MRRDRAINNKV
+687 
-698 SAFYDIHVN
+698 
-707 SVASVE
+707 
-713 KCLNV
+713 
-718 GDYVYDIEVE
+718 
-728 DVHEYIANGIVT
+728 
-740 HNTGRLACGKDGKN
+740 TGRLACGKDGKN
-754 SFFSPINAQCVVGSS
+754 SFFSGINAQ
-769 ELFTDRGVKTI
+769 
-780 KDISVGDNVWDGES
+780 
-794 FRKVLNTYNNGIQD
+794 
-808 VYKVTLSDGK
+808 
-818 TLVCTDK
+818 
-825 HQLYSSVV
+825 
-833 FSAFRELKDLNV
+833 
-845 GDSVAININSVDIG
+845 
-859 FSNNNLN
+859 
-866 TRNSLNFDNV
+866 
-876 VGWVKIKSIEY
+876 
-887 VGKEEVYD
+887 
-895 IHVDVTHRYCVNGFI
+895 
-910 THNSLPKPHVKME
+910 SLPKPHVKME

-952 EEGKHIIPEDPTYIG
+952 EEGKHIVPDDPTYIG

-976 NLRMAISPKML
+976 NIRMAISPKML
-987 EDSSDDE
+987 EDSGDDE
-994 FLYSSFDYSAE
+994 FLYTSFDYAAE

-1046 KTYEHIGIDTEIA
+1046 KTYEYIGIDTEIA

-1142 IDSGNIDIKSTYH
+1142 IDSGNIDINSTYH

-1192 QSEVKSDVLAR
+1192 QSEVKSDVLSK
-1203 MQDLNRRI
+1203 MQDLNKRL

-1218 VDYCKGKETTICGR
+1218 IDYCKGKETTICGR

-1242 FSLTSSTLFDT
+1242 FSLTSSALFDT
-1253 VIEYIGGNLKKDRV
+1253 VVEYIGGNLKKDRV

-1299 RENSRSLLVQ
+1299 RENSRTLVVQ

-1319 ILINIGYSTYVKDVS
+1319 ILINIGYSTNIRDVSDRYSTNLYKLNYVKD
-1334 SRYSAN
+1334 
-1340 MYRLYYVRGK
+1340 K
-1350 RVVRGSNKYT
+1350 RVVRGSNRKT
-1360 NVIKYDRPVKS
+1360 EIIKYDKPVKS

-1447 DKYKKALPTLFQ
+1447 NKYKKALPTLFQ
-1459 WQDRIIASAK
+1459 WQDRLIYSAR

-1479 RPRRLRSYYENRQI
+1479 RPRRLRSYYENKQI

-1513 KMVMIKLWKVVFNN
+1513 KMVMIKLWRALFNN
-1527 EEFKNDVSWRVAIHD
+1527 DEFKNDVAWRVAIHD

-1549 ATKLMRALKVIKETQ
+1549 ATKLMRILKIIKETQ

>member
-1 MANKEAKIDYK
+1 MANEKAKSDYK
-12 HWVGAVPKVDSW
+12 HWVGAVPKIENW

-34 SMKDLENIFKDKK
+34 SMEDLESIFKDKK
-47 DYYMAFDTETTGLNF
+47 DYYMAFDTETTGLDF

-130 NKEDL
+130 NKADL
-135 DKRRWMYAKFDMSKV
+135 DKRRWMYAKFDMSSV

-198 LNPSENQDTVFYAAA
+198 LNPSENEDTVFYAAA

-227 YFSEG
+227 YFTEA
-232 KYSAKFD
+232 KHSAKFD
-239 NMMLYPLLHYEN
+239 NLMLYPLLHYEN
-251 EKIWLDGEVLK
+251 ERIWLDGDVLK
-262 NLYRVAT
+262 NLYIIAT
-269 ERVDKMERDV
+269 DRVDRMERDV

-343 KTAKLLS
+343 KTAKLIS
-350 SYIKPLMKEYES
+350 SYIKPLLKEYER

-375 PCLTE
+375 P
-380 DNYVYIKGKGLISI
+380 
-394 KDVEVNDLIWTQYG
+394 
-408 YKKVLWN
+408 
-415 NKKWSDEIYRL
+415 
-426 TLKNGTQLIGTGH
+426 
-439 HPVLLNTSNN
+439 
-449 LSDLSLCWSGISST
+449 
-463 NVGDTVVCNS
+463 
-473 HSIENED
+473 
-480 TLISLPNYVCEG
+480 
-492 RKEVT
+492 
-497 IPKVMGKKFARL
+497 
-509 VGFLDGD
+509 
-516 GCLLSDRVKL
+516 
-526 AFNTRE
+526 
-532 TEIIEYY
+532 
-539 ISLMSEVFN
+539 
-548 IESGKLYHS
+548 
-557 SNSNSSDCCFF
+557 
-568 STDIVRFLKSIN
+568 
-580 VRQKLSDTVSEYIK
+580 
-594 NSSYDIWVE
+594 
-603 YLCGLFDS
+603 
-611 DGCLLKSRDLFVPSV
+611 
-626 KGIKSGMIKDV
+626 
-637 HQMLLFLGINSSLH
+637 
-651 TRPSS
+651 
-656 EGNKTQ
+656 
-662 YEIRVT
+662 
-668 GDRGR
+668 
-673 GYFRDIIG
+673 
-681 KNLVHN
+681 
-687 MRRDRAINNKV
+687 
-698 SAFYDIHVN
+698 
-707 SVASVE
+707 
-713 KCLNV
+713 
-718 GDYVYDIEVE
+718 
-728 DVHEYIANGIVT
+728 
-740 HNTGRLACGKDGKN
+740 TGRLACGKDGKN
-754 SFFSPINAQCVVGSS
+754 SFFSPINAQ
-769 ELFTDRGVKTI
+769 
-780 KDISVGDNVWDGES
+780 
-794 FRKVLNTYNNGIQD
+794 
-808 VYKVTLSDGK
+808 
-818 TLVCTDK
+818 
-825 HQLYSSVV
+825 
-833 FSAFRELKDLNV
+833 
-845 GDSVAININSVDIG
+845 
-859 FSNNNLN
+859 
-866 TRNSLNFDNV
+866 
-876 VGWVKIKSIEY
+876 
-887 VGKEEVYD
+887 
-895 IHVDVTHRYCVNGFI
+895 
-910 THNSLPKPHVKME
+910 SLPKPHVKME

-952 EEGKHIIPEDPTYIG
+952 EEGKHIIPDDPTYIG

-976 NLRMAISPKML
+976 NIRMAISPKML
-987 EDSSDDE
+987 VDSGDDE
-994 FLYSSFDYSAE
+994 FLYCSFDYAAE

-1142 IDSGNIDIKSTYH
+1142 IDSGNIDINSTYH

-1192 QSEVKSDVLAR
+1192 QSEVKSDVLSK
-1203 MQDLNRRI
+1203 MQDLNKRL

-1218 VDYCKGKETTICGR
+1218 IDYCKGKETTICGR

-1242 FSLTSSTLFDT
+1242 FSLTSSALFDT
-1253 VIEYIGGNLKKDRV
+1253 VVEYIGGNLKKDRV

-1284 DAMYDGDGLHDNRGG
+1284 DAMYDGDGLHDNREG
-1299 RENSRSLLVQ
+1299 RENSRTLVVQ
-1309 SKKLVEQLQL
+1309 SRKLVEQLQL
-1319 ILINIGYSTYVKDVS
+1319 ILINIGYSTNIRDVSDRYSTNLYKLNYVKD
-1334 SRYSAN
+1334 
-1340 MYRLYYVRGK
+1340 K
-1350 RVVRGSNKYT
+1350 RVVRGSNRKT
-1360 NVIKYDRPVKS
+1360 EIIKYDKPVKS

-1378 TLLFVRRNGKTSVCG
+1378 TLLFVRRDGKTSVCG

-1459 WQDRIIASAK
+1459 WQDRLIYSAR

-1479 RPRRLRSYYENRQI
+1479 RPRRLRSYYENKQI

-1513 KMVMIKLWKVVFNN
+1513 KMVMIKLWRALFNN
-1527 EEFKNDVSWRVAIHD
+1527 EEFKNDVAWRVAIHD

-1549 ATKLMRALKVIKETQ
+1549 ATKLMRILKIIKETQ

-1593 VEDDSELG
+1593 VKDDSELG